1 MRIIFF
7 INILLYKQKTISNRM
22 KKFTSLILMLMLVF
36 SGSISAQTFITSL
49 DQLNS
54 NHAYYLKCARGYAYS
69 AANHGQ
75 LVASAKDAT
84 PNGDDYKFVIYK
96 DADNYY
102 LYNLGAGFFCKK
114 NGDNVGF
121 SVNKL
126 ENVTFE
132 KGADATY
139 PWTIFINSEGN
150 KKRFNNNG
158 KNDLL
163 VNYDKE
169 ADAGNQWQIIDA
181 GETEIT
187 ELPKIVTDIA
197 TLSSSKK
204 YVLTTIRG
212 ALYGNGNGKE
222 MSVSGTNPFV
232 NDNYCFTPCKDNDGK
247 YYLYNVGG
255 NSFVRKS
262 DNTAKLELGLEQ
274 AEITFGV
281 ATGNASYP
289 HTISVDGKFINHS
302 QTWVCT
308 DYQTQDNGNCWMIIE
323 VGTADE
329 TAVGNRFVEAKTAL
343 LNHVKSIANTC
354 LQSNA
359 DYTGNDALQSA
370 INSNVYESTDSYAQV
385 LVKKDALKNAII
397 AYNVD
402 APAKTLSDLDGLP
415 GTDYNDKTDNNAYR
429 YKWNS
434 ETLSFPTPVKK
445 LRFKVLET
453 NKKGARNGHQFF
465 SIGEFRVLDASGKE
479 VSLSAEN
486 FVTNAQES
494 TEGLLKNICDK
505 KTSTFF
511 HSTWSADTYE
521 DHFIQIELPE
531 EMFQL
536 KLSFDSRNGNNVPTL
551 VVLSGVTTA
560 NEQAELKA
568 QIDAAAETQKLYET
582 YKNGNLIGNG
592 LNQTTSF
599 TTFAPV
605 YAKANEINTKG
616 ETATSAEITS
626 ARLALLNACSTFAF
640 SLNKPANG
648 TFIRIHSSAASQ
660 AAMPYLSS
668 ETSTANANRA
678 AYLVGKEGENEAK
691 TIFFYNGNKLLAYET
706 GYYLENISNF
716 AGYKGITNGTSIQFS
731 EAENRAAGCYNVKFN
746 GNRFLYTKVS
756 DSNYFTDAGGSAP
769 NDGYNF
775 QMEYVESLP
784 LSVGAAGYATLIA
797 PVALEIPTGVEVY
810 TAAFEDGKAK
820 LTSISDVIPANVGV
834 VVKAAQGTYNFKIT
848 TTENVAPS
856 ALNGVPNTA
865 NVASESAAFILA
877 NGKHGVG
884 FYKLSSANRTIHGFR
899 AFYTAPAEAQAVS
912 AFLLEDNVTGIEE
925 IETSADKTPIYDL
938 SGRRVAKAEKGVYI
952 QNGRKIFVK

>member
-1 MRIIFF
+1 
-7 INILLYKQKTISNRM
+7 M

-36 SGSISAQTFITSL
+36 SGSISAQTLITAL
-49 DQLNS
+49 DQLS
-54 NHAYYLKCARGYAYS
+54 NHHAYYLKCARGYAYS
-69 AANHGQ
+69 APNHGQ

-114 NGDNVGF
+114 NDKYVDF
-121 SVNKL
+121 SVDKL

-139 PWTIFINSEGN
+139 PWTIFINSGGN
-150 KKRFNNNG
+150 KNRFNHNNQ
-158 KNDLL
+158 NDLL
-163 VNYDKE
+163 VNYEKVDE
-169 ADAGNQWQIIDA
+169 GNQWQIIDA
-181 GETEIT
+181 GETGIT
-187 ELPKIVTDIA
+187 DLPKIVTDIA

-204 YVLTTIRG
+204 YVLTTKRG
-212 ALYGNGNGKE
+212 PLYGTGNGNV
-222 MSVSGTNPFV
+222 MSVSDPNPFV
-232 NDNYCFTPCKDNDGK
+232 NDNYCFTPYKDNDGK
-247 YYLYNVGG
+247 CYLYNVGG

-262 DNTAKLELGLEQ
+262 DNTAKLELRLKK
-274 AEITFGV
+274 AEITFGA

-289 HTISVDGKFINHS
+289 YTISVDGNFINHS
-302 QTWVCT
+302 HTWVAT
-308 DYQTQDNGNCWMIIE
+308 NYQTQDDGNRWMIVE
-323 VGTADE
+323 VGAADE
-329 TAVGNRFVEAKTAL
+329 TAVSKCYDEAL
-343 LNHVKSIANTC
+343 LNDIRDIANTC
-354 LQSNA
+354 LQNNA
-359 DYTGNDALQSA
+359 DYEGNANLQSS
-370 INSNVYESTDSYAQV
+370 IDLNVYESTDDHVQA
-385 LVKKDALKNAII
+385 LAKMDALKNAII
-397 AYNVD
+397 AYNVK
-402 APAKTLSDLDGLP
+402 APVKYLSSFEGLP
-415 GTDYNDKTDNNAYR
+415 GTGYNDETDNNAYR
-429 YKWNS
+429 YQWNS

-453 NKKGARNGHQFF
+453 NTKDGKNGHQFF

-479 VSLSAEN
+479 VSLNAEN
-486 FVTNAQES
+486 FVTNAQEN
-494 TEGLLKNICDK
+494 TEGELSNICDK

-531 EMFQL
+531 EMSQL
-536 KLSFDSRNGNNVPTL
+536 KLSFDSRIGRNVPTL

-560 NEQAELKA
+560 SEQAELKA
-568 QIDAAAETQKLYET
+568 LIDEALSSSIYVS
-582 YKNGNLIGNG
+582 YKNANLIGSG

-599 TTFAPV
+599 TAFTKAGEV
-605 YAKANEINTKG
+605 YAKG
-616 ETATSAEITS
+616 EAATSAEIAS
-626 ARLALLNACSTFAF
+626 ARFALLNARNAAVV
-640 SLNKPANG
+640 LNKPANG
-648 TFIRIHSSAASQ
+648 KFIRIYSSAASQ

-668 ETSTANANRA
+668 EASTVDANRA

-691 TIFFYNGNKLLAYET
+691 TIFFYNDNKLLAYET

-731 EAENRAAGCYNVKFN
+731 EAANSAAGCYNVKFN
-746 GNRFLYTKVS
+746 GNRFLHTNVS
-756 DSNYFTDAGGSAP
+756 GSNYYTDAGGSAP
-769 NDGYNF
+769 NDGFNF

-797 PVALEIPTGVEVY
+797 PVALEIPAGVEVY

-848 TTENVAPS
+848 TTENVATS

-925 IETSADKTPIYDL
+925 IETSADKAPIYDL

>member
-1 MRIIFF
+1 
-7 INILLYKQKTISNRM
+7 M

-36 SGSISAQTFITSL
+36 SGSISAQTLITSL
-49 DQLNS
+49 DQLS
-54 NHAYYLKCARGYAYS
+54 NHHAYYLKCARGYAYS

-75 LVASAKDAT
+75 LVASAKDAK

-132 KGADATY
+132 QGADATY
-139 PWTIFINSEGN
+139 PWTIFINSGGN
-150 KKRFNNNG
+150 KKRFNHNNQG
-158 KNDLL
+158 GLA
-163 VNYDKE
+163 VNYE
-169 ADAGNQWQIIDA
+169 TVDAGNQWQIIDA
-181 GETEIT
+181 GETNYEFRKT
-187 ELPKIVTDIA
+187 QIVEDIA

-204 YVLTTIRG
+204 YILTTIRG
-212 ALYGNGNGKE
+212 ALYGNENG
-222 MSVSGTNPFV
+222 MGVVRGDFVSDDCF
-232 NDNYCFTPCKDNDGK
+232 FTPYWDFDGK
-247 YYLYNVGG
+247 CYLYNASG

-262 DNTAKLELGLEQ
+262 DNAAKLELGLEQ
-274 AEITFGV
+274 AEITFG
-281 ATGNASYP
+281 ATGNANYP

-308 DYQTQDNGNCWMIIE
+308 DYQTQDDGNCWMIVE

-354 LQSNA
+354 LQSNV

-370 INSNVYESTDSYAQV
+370 INSNVYENTDSYAQV
-385 LVKKDALKNAII
+385 LVKKDALKNAVI

-402 APAKTLSDLDGLP
+402 APAKTLSDFDGLP
-415 GTDYNDKTDNNAYR
+415 GTGYNDETDNNVNR
-429 YKWNS
+429 YQWNS

-453 NKKGARNGHQFF
+453 NTKAGNNGHQFF

-479 VSLSAEN
+479 VLLNAEN

-494 TEGLLKNICDK
+494 REGLLENICDK

-531 EMFQL
+531 EMSQL

-568 QIDAAAETQKLYET
+568 LIDEALSSSIYVN
-582 YKNGNLIGNG
+582 YKNANLIGSG

-599 TTFAPV
+599 TAFTKAGEV
-605 YAKANEINTKG
+605 YAKG
-616 ETATSAEITS
+616 EAATSAEIAS
-626 ARLALLNACSTFAF
+626 ARFALLNARNAAVV
-640 SLNKPANG
+640 LNKPANG
-648 TFIRIHSSAASQ
+648 TFIRIYSSAASQ

-668 ETSTANANRA
+668 EASTVDANRA

-691 TIFFYNGNKLLAYET
+691 TIFFYNDNKLLAYET
-706 GYYLENISNF
+706 GYYLENNDNF

-731 EAENRAAGCYNVKFN
+731 EAANSAAGCYNVKFN
-746 GNRFLYTKVS
+746 DNRFLYTKAS
-756 DSNYFTDAGGSAP
+756 GSNYYTDAGGSAP
-769 NDGYNF
+769 NDGFNF

-797 PVALEIPTGVEVY
+797 PVALEIPADVEVY

-834 VVKAAQGTYNFKIT
+834 VVKAAQGTYNFNIT
-848 TTENVAPS
+848 TTENVATS
-856 ALNGVPNTA
+856 ALNGVPNTE

-925 IETSADKTPIYDL
+925 IETSADKAPIYDL

>member
-1 MRIIFF
+1 
-7 INILLYKQKTISNRM
+7 M

-36 SGSISAQTFITSL
+36 SGSISAQTLITSL
-49 DQLNS
+49 DQLS
-54 NHAYYLKCARGYAYS
+54 NHHAYYLKCARGYAYS

-75 LVASAKDAT
+75 LVASAKDAK

-132 KGADATY
+132 QGADATY
-139 PWTIFINSEGN
+139 PWTIFINSGGN
-150 KKRFNNNG
+150 KKRFNHNNQG
-158 KNDLL
+158 GLA
-163 VNYDKE
+163 VNYE
-169 ADAGNQWQIIDA
+169 TVDAGNQWQIIDA
-181 GETEIT
+181 GETGIT

-204 YVLTTIRG
+204 YILTTIRG
-212 ALYGNGNGKE
+212 ALYGNGNGNE
-222 MSVSGTNPFV
+222 MKVSGTNPFV
-232 NDNYCFTPCKDNDGK
+232 NDNYCFTPYKDNDGK

-255 NSFVRKS
+255 NSFLRKS

-274 AEITFGV
+274 AEITFGA
-281 ATGNASYP
+281 ATGKVDDIANYP

-302 QTWVCT
+302 SGWVNT
-308 DYQTQDNGNCWMIIE
+308 NYQTQDAGNRWMIVE
-323 VGTADE
+323 VGNADE

-343 LNHVKSIANTC
+343 LNRAKSIANTC
-354 LQSNA
+354 MQNNA
-359 DYTGNDALQSA
+359 DYEGNAALQSA
-370 INSNVYESTDSYAQV
+370 VTSIVYESTDCYAQV
-385 LVKKDALKNAII
+385 LAKIENLKKAVV
-397 AYNVD
+397 AYNVK
-402 APAKTLSDLDGLP
+402 APVKYLSDLDGLP
-415 GTDYNDKTDNNAYR
+415 GTGYNDETDKNAYR

-453 NKKGARNGHQFF
+453 NTKGASNGHQFF
-465 SIGEFRVLDASGKE
+465 TFGEFRVLDASGKE

-494 TEGLLKNICDK
+494 KEGPLKDICDK

-531 EMFQL
+531 EMSQL

-599 TTFAPV
+599 TTFAPA

-668 ETSTANANRA
+668 ETSTAKPNRA
-678 AYLVGKEGENEAK
+678 AYLVGKDGENEAK
-691 TIFFYNGNKLLAYET
+691 TIFFYNDNKLLAYET

-716 AGYKGITNGTSIQFS
+716 AGYKGITAGTNIEFS
-731 EAENRAAGCYNVKFN
+731 EAKNGAAGCYNVKFN
-746 GNRFLYTKVS
+746 GKRFLYTQVS
-756 DSNYFTDAGGSAP
+756 GSNYFTDAGGSAP
-769 NDGYNF
+769 IDGYNF

-797 PVALEIPTGVEVY
+797 PIALDIPADVEVY

-848 TTENVAPS
+848 TTENVATS
-856 ALNGVPNTA
+856 ALNGVPNTE

-925 IETSADKTPIYDL
+925 IETSADKAPIYDL

>member
-1 MRIIFF
+1 
-7 INILLYKQKTISNRM
+7 M

-36 SGSISAQTFITSL
+36 SGSISAQTLITSL
-49 DQLNS
+49 DQLS
-54 NHAYYLKCARGYAYS
+54 NHHAYYLKCARGYAYS

-75 LVASAKDAT
+75 LVASAKDAK

-132 KGADATY
+132 QGADATY
-139 PWTIFINSEGN
+139 PWTIFINSGGN
-150 KKRFNNNG
+150 KKRFNHNNQG
-158 KNDLL
+158 GLA
-163 VNYDKE
+163 VNYE
-169 ADAGNQWQIIDA
+169 TVDAGNQWQIIDA
-181 GETEIT
+181 GETNYEFRKT
-187 ELPKIVTDIA
+187 QIVEDIA

-204 YVLTTIRG
+204 YILTTIRG
-212 ALYGNGNGKE
+212 ALYGNENG
-222 MSVSGTNPFV
+222 MGVVRGDFVSDDCF
-232 NDNYCFTPCKDNDGK
+232 FTPYWDFDGK
-247 YYLYNVGG
+247 CYLYNASG

-274 AEITFGV
+274 AEITFG
-281 ATGNASYP
+281 ATGNANYP

-308 DYQTQDNGNCWMIIE
+308 DYQTQDDGNRWMIVE

-354 LQSNA
+354 LQSNV

-370 INSNVYESTDSYAQV
+370 INSNVYENTDSYAQV
-385 LVKKDALKNAII
+385 LVKKDALKNAVI

-402 APAKTLSDLDGLP
+402 APAKTLSDFDGLP
-415 GTDYNDKTDNNAYR
+415 GTGYNDKTDNNAYR

-453 NKKGARNGHQFF
+453 NTKGASNGHQFF
-465 SIGEFRVLDASGKE
+465 TFGEFRVLDASGNE

-486 FVTNAQES
+486 FVTNAQENK
-494 TEGLLKNICDK
+494 EGALSNICDK

-511 HSTWSADTYE
+511 HSTWSAKTYE

-531 EMFQL
+531 EMSQL

-560 NEQAELKA
+560 SEQAELKA
-568 QIDAAAETQKLYET
+568 LIDEALSSPIYVS
-582 YKNGNLIGNG
+582 YKNANLIGSG

-599 TTFAPV
+599 TAFAKAGEV
-605 YAKANEINTKG
+605 YAKG
-616 ETATSAEITS
+616 EAATSAEIAS
-626 ARLALLNACSTFAF
+626 ARFALLNARNAAVV
-640 SLNKPANG
+640 LNKPANG

-668 ETSTANANRA
+668 EASTVKPNRA

-706 GYYLENISNF
+706 GYYLENISDF
-716 AGYKGITNGTSIQFS
+716 AGYKGITTGTSIQFS
-731 EAENRAAGCYNVKFN
+731 EAANSAAGCYNVKFN
-746 GNRFLYTKVS
+746 GNRFLYTQVS
-756 DSNYFTDAGGSAP
+756 GSNYYTDAGGSAP
-769 NDGYNF
+769 NDGFNF

-797 PVALEIPTGVEVY
+797 PVALEIPADVEVY

-834 VVKAAQGTYNFKIT
+834 VVKAAQGTYNFNIT
-848 TTENVAPS
+848 TKENVATS
-856 ALNGVPNTA
+856 ALSGVSNTA

-925 IETSADKTPIYDL
+925 IETSADKAPIYDL

>member
-1 MRIIFF
+1 
-7 INILLYKQKTISNRM
+7 M

-36 SGSISAQTFITSL
+36 SGSISAQTLITSL
-49 DQLNS
+49 DQLSN

-75 LVASAKDAT
+75 LVASAKDAK

-121 SVNKL
+121 SVDKL

-132 KGADATY
+132 KGANATF
-139 PWTIFINSEGN
+139 PWTIFINSGGN
-150 KKRFNNNG
+150 KKRFNHNNQG
-158 KNDLL
+158 GLA
-163 VNYDKE
+163 VNYETVD
-169 ADAGNQWQIIDA
+169 DGNQWQIIDV
-181 GETEIT
+181 GETNYEFRKT
-187 ELPKIVTDIA
+187 QIVEDIA

-204 YVLTTIRG
+204 YILTTSRG
-212 ALYGNGNGKE
+212 ALYGNEKGMGVVNGDF
-222 MSVSGTNPFV
+222 VSDDCF
-232 NDNYCFTPCKDNDGK
+232 FTPYWDFDGK
-247 YYLYNVGG
+247 CYLYNASG
-255 NSFVRKS
+255 NSFLRKS
-262 DNTAKLELGLEQ
+262 GNTAKLELGLEQ
-274 AEITFGV
+274 AEITFDV
-281 ATGNASYP
+281 STGNASYP

-308 DYQTQDNGNCWMIIE
+308 DYQTQDDGNRWMIIE
-323 VGTADE
+323 VGAADE

-354 LQSNA
+354 LQSNV
-359 DYTGNDALQSA
+359 DYAGNATLQSA
-370 INSNVYESTDSYAQV
+370 VTSNAYESTDNYAQV
-385 LVKKDALKNAII
+385 LVKKDALKNAVI

-415 GTDYNDKTDNNAYR
+415 GTGYNDKTDNNAYR
-429 YKWNS
+429 YKWDS

-445 LRFKVLET
+445 LSFKVLET
-453 NKKGARNGHQFF
+453 NTKKARNGHQFF

-479 VSLSAEN
+479 VSLNAEN

-494 TEGLLKNICDK
+494 TEGSLENICDK

-531 EMFQL
+531 EMSQL

-551 VVLSGVTTA
+551 VVLSNVTTA
-560 NEQAELKA
+560 SEQAELKA

-582 YKNGNLIGNG
+582 YKNGNLIGSG

-599 TTFAPV
+599 TTFAPA

-626 ARLALLNACSTFAF
+626 ARLALLNACNTFAF
-640 SLNKPANG
+640 TLNKPTNG
-648 TFIRIHSSAASQ
+648 TFIRIYSSAASQ

-668 ETSTANANRA
+668 ETSTVNANRA
-678 AYLVGKEGENEAK
+678 AYLVGKDGENEAK

-731 EAENRAAGCYNVKFN
+731 EAANSAAGCYNVKFN
-746 GNRFLYTKVS
+746 GNRFLYTQVS
-756 DSNYFTDAGGSAP
+756 GSNYYTDAGGSAP
-769 NDGYNF
+769 NDGFNF

-797 PVALEIPTGVEVY
+797 PVALEIPADVEVY

-834 VVKAAQGTYNFKIT
+834 VVKAAKGTYNFNIT
-848 TTENVAPS
+848 TTENVATS
-856 ALNGVPNTA
+856 ALSGVPNTA

-925 IETSADKTPIYDL
+925 IETSADKAPIYDL

>member
-54 NHAYYLKCARGYAYS
+54 NHAYYLRCARGYAYS
-69 AANHGQ
+69 ADNHGQ
-75 LVASAKDAT
+75 LKASDKDAT

-114 NGDNVGF
+114 NDKYVGF
-121 SVNKL
+121 SVDKL

-139 PWTIFINSEGN
+139 PWTIFINSGGN
-150 KKRFNNNG
+150 KNRFNHNDQNG
-158 KNDLL
+158 LL
-163 VNYDKE
+163 VNYEKVDE
-169 ADAGNQWQIIDA
+169 GNQWQIIDA
-181 GETEIT
+181 GETGIT

-204 YVLTTIRG
+204 YVLTTKRG
-212 ALYGNGNGKE
+212 PLYGNGNGNR

-232 NDNYCFTPCKDNDGK
+232 NDNYCFTPYKDNDGK
-247 YYLYNVGG
+247 CYLYNVGG

-262 DNTAKLELGLEQ
+262 DNTAKLELRLKK
-274 AEITFGV
+274 AEITFGA
-281 ATGNASYP
+281 ATGNPSYP
-289 HTISVDGKFINHS
+289 HTISVDGNFINHS
-302 QTWVCT
+302 HTWVAT
-308 DYQTQDNGNCWMIIE
+308 NYQNQDDGNRWMIVE
-323 VGTADE
+323 VGAADE
-329 TAVGNRFVEAKTAL
+329 TAVSKCYDEAL
-343 LNHVKSIANTC
+343 LNDIRDIANTC
-354 LQSNA
+354 LQNNA
-359 DYTGNDALQSA
+359 DYEGNANLQSA
-370 INSNVYESTDSYAQV
+370 INLNVYESTDDHAQV
-385 LVKKDALKNAII
+385 LAKMDALKNAII
-397 AYNVD
+397 AYNVK
-402 APAKTLSDLDGLP
+402 APVKYLSGFEGLP
-415 GTDYNDKTDNNAYR
+415 GKTDNDAKR

-434 ETLSFPTPVKK
+434 ETLKFSTPVKK

-453 NKKGARNGHQFF
+453 NTKDAKNGHQFF

-479 VSLSAEN
+479 VSLNAEN
-486 FVTNAQES
+486 FVTNAQEN
-494 TEGLLKNICDK
+494 TEGELSNICDK

-511 HSTWSADTYE
+511 HSTWSANTYE

-531 EMFQL
+531 EMSEL
-536 KLSFDSRNGNNVPTL
+536 KLSFDSRNERNIPTL

-568 QIDAAAETQKLYET
+568 LIDEALSSSIYVN
-582 YKNGNLIGNG
+582 YKNANLIGSG

-599 TTFAPV
+599 TAFTKAGEV
-605 YAKANEINTKG
+605 YAKG
-616 ETATSAEITS
+616 EAATSAEIAS
-626 ARLALLNACSTFAF
+626 ARFALLNARNAAVV
-640 SLNKPANG
+640 LNKPANG
-648 TFIRIHSSAASQ
+648 TFIRIYSSAASQ

-668 ETSTANANRA
+668 EASTVDANRA

-691 TIFFYNGNKLLAYET
+691 TIFFYNDNKLLAYET

-731 EAENRAAGCYNVKFN
+731 EAANSAAGCYNVKFN
-746 GNRFLYTKVS
+746 GNRFLHTNVS
-756 DSNYFTDAGGSAP
+756 GSNYYTDAGGSAP
-769 NDGYNF
+769 NDGFNF

-797 PVALEIPTGVEVY
+797 PVALEIPAGVEVY
-810 TAAFEDGKAK
+810 TATFEDGKAK

-834 VVKAAQGTYNFKIT
+834 VVKAAQGTYNFNIT
-848 TTENVAPS
+848 TTENVATS
-856 ALNGVPNTA
+856 ALSGVPNTA

-925 IETSADKTPIYDL
+925 IETSADKAPIYDL

>member
-1 MRIIFF
+1 
-7 INILLYKQKTISNRM
+7 M

-36 SGSISAQTFITSL
+36 SGSISAQTLITSL
-49 DQLNS
+49 DQLS
-54 NHAYYLKCARGYAYS
+54 KHHAYYLKCARGYAYS

-75 LVASAKDAT
+75 LMASDKDAT

-114 NGDNVGF
+114 NGNNVGF
-121 SVNKL
+121 SVDKL

-139 PWTIFINSEGN
+139 PWTIFINSGGN
-150 KKRFNNNG
+150 KNRFNNNG
-158 KNDLL
+158 QNDLL

-181 GETEIT
+181 GETGIT

-204 YVLTTIRG
+204 YILTTIRG
-212 ALYGNGNGKE
+212 ALYGNGNGNE
-222 MSVSGTNPFV
+222 MKVSGTNPFV
-232 NDNYCFTPCKDNDGK
+232 NDNYCFTPYKDNDGK

-255 NSFVRKS
+255 NSFLRKS

-274 AEITFGV
+274 AEITFGA
-281 ATGNASYP
+281 ATGKVDDIANYP

-302 QTWVCT
+302 SGWVNT
-308 DYQTQDNGNCWMIIE
+308 NYQTQDAGNRWMIVE
-323 VGTADE
+323 VGNADE

-343 LNHVKSIANTC
+343 LNRAKSIANTC
-354 LQSNA
+354 MQNNA
-359 DYTGNDALQSA
+359 DYEGNAALQSA
-370 INSNVYESTDSYAQV
+370 VTSIVYESTDCYAQV
-385 LVKKDALKNAII
+385 LAKIENLKKAVV
-397 AYNVD
+397 AYNVK
-402 APAKTLSDLDGLP
+402 APVKYLSDLDGLP
-415 GTDYNDKTDNNAYR
+415 GTGYNDETDVDKNGNKAYR

-453 NKKGARNGHQFF
+453 NTKGASNGHQFF
-465 SIGEFRVLDASGKE
+465 SIGEFRVLDASGNE

-494 TEGLLKNICDK
+494 TEGALSNICDK

-511 HSTWSADTYE
+511 HSTWSAKTYE

-531 EMFQL
+531 EMSQL

-582 YKNGNLIGNG
+582 YENGNLIGNG

-599 TTFAPV
+599 TTFAPAYAKADEV
-605 YAKANEINTKG
+605 YAKG
-616 ETATSAEITS
+616 EAATSAEITS
-626 ARLALLNACSTFAF
+626 ARSELLKACSTFAF

-668 ETSTANANRA
+668 ETSTVNANRA
-678 AYLVGKEGENEAK
+678 AYLVGKDGENEAK

-706 GYYLENISNF
+706 GYYLENNDNF

-731 EAENRAAGCYNVKFN
+731 EASNRAAGCYNVKFN
-746 GNRFLYTKVS
+746 GNRFLHTNVS
-756 DSNYFTDAGGSAP
+756 GSNYYTDAGGSAP
-769 NDGYNF
+769 NDGFNF
-775 QMEYVESLP
+775 QMEYVKSLP

-797 PVALEIPTGVEVY
+797 PVALEIPAGVEVY

-834 VVKAAQGTYNFKIT
+834 VVKAAQGTYNFNIT
-848 TTENVAPS
+848 TKENVATS
-856 ALNGVPNTA
+856 ALSGMPNTE

-899 AFYTAPAEAQAVS
+899 AFYAAPAEAQAVS
-912 AFLLEDNVTGIEE
+912 AFLLEENVTGIEE
-925 IETSADKTPIYDL
+925 IETSADKAPIYDL

>member
-1 MRIIFF
+1 
-7 INILLYKQKTISNRM
+7 M

-36 SGSISAQTFITSL
+36 SGSISAQTLITSL
-49 DQLNS
+49 DQLS
-54 NHAYYLKCARGYAYS
+54 NHHAYYLRCARGYAYS

-75 LVASAKDAT
+75 LVASDKNET

-114 NGDNVGF
+114 NDKYVGF
-121 SVNKL
+121 SVDKL

-132 KGADATY
+132 KGANATY
-139 PWTIFINSEGN
+139 PWTIFINSGGN
-150 KKRFNNNG
+150 KNRFNHNNNG
-158 KNDLL
+158 GIL
-163 VNYDKE
+163 VNWEDV
-169 ADAGNQWQIIDA
+169 DAGNQWQIIDA
-181 GETEIT
+181 GETGIT

-204 YVLTTIRG
+204 YILTTIRG
-212 ALYGNGNGKE
+212 ALYGNGNGNG

-232 NDNYCFTPCKDNDGK
+232 NDNYCFTPYKDNDGK
-247 YYLYNVGG
+247 CYLYNVGG

-281 ATGNASYP
+281 ATGSANYP

-302 QTWVCT
+302 SGRVNTN
-308 DYQTQDNGNCWMIIE
+308 YQEQDDGNRWMIVE
-323 VGTADE
+323 AGTADE

-354 LQSNA
+354 LQSNV
-359 DYTGNDALQSA
+359 DYTGNATLQSA
-370 INSNVYESTDSYAQV
+370 VTSNAYESTDSYAQV
-385 LVKKDALKNAII
+385 LVKKDALKNAVI

-402 APAKTLSDLDGLP
+402 APAKTLSGLDGLP
-415 GTDYNDKTDNNAYR
+415 GTAYNDETDKNAKR

-453 NKKGARNGHQFF
+453 NTKGASNGHQFF
-465 SIGEFRVLDASGKE
+465 TFGEFRVLDASGHE
-479 VSLSAEN
+479 VSLGAEN

-494 TEGLLKNICDK
+494 REGMLENICDK

-531 EMFQL
+531 EMSQL
-536 KLSFDSRNGNNVPTL
+536 KLSFDSRNSNNVPTL
-551 VVLSGVTTA
+551 VVLSNVTTA

-568 QIDAAAETQKLYET
+568 QIDAAAETQTLYAT

-599 TTFAPV
+599 TTFAPAYAKADEV
-605 YAKANEINTKG
+605 YAKG
-616 ETATSAEITS
+616 EAATSAEITS
-626 ARLALLNACSTFAF
+626 ARSELLKACSTFAF

-668 ETSTANANRA
+668 ETSMAKPNRA
-678 AYLVGKEGENEAK
+678 AYLVGKDGENEAK

-716 AGYKGITNGTSIQFS
+716 AGYKGITTGTSIQFS

-746 GNRFLYTKVS
+746 GNRFLYTQVS
-756 DSNYFTDAGGSAP
+756 GSNYYTDAGGSAP

-797 PVALEIPTGVEVY
+797 PVALEIPAGVEVY

-848 TTENVAPS
+848 TTENVATS

-925 IETSADKTPIYDL
+925 IETSADKAPIYDL

>member
-1 MRIIFF
+1 
-7 INILLYKQKTISNRM
+7 M

-36 SGSISAQTFITSL
+36 SGSISAQTLITSL
-49 DQLNS
+49 DQLSN

-75 LVASAKDAT
+75 LVASAKDAK

-121 SVNKL
+121 SVDKL

-132 KGADATY
+132 KGANATF
-139 PWTIFINSEGN
+139 PWTIFINSGGN
-150 KKRFNNNG
+150 KKRFNHNNQG
-158 KNDLL
+158 GLA
-163 VNYDKE
+163 VNYETVD
-169 ADAGNQWQIIDA
+169 DGNQWQIIDV
-181 GETEIT
+181 GETNYEFRKT
-187 ELPKIVTDIA
+187 QIVEDIA

-204 YVLTTIRG
+204 YILTTSRG
-212 ALYGNGNGKE
+212 ALYGNEKGMGVVNGDF
-222 MSVSGTNPFV
+222 VSDDCF
-232 NDNYCFTPCKDNDGK
+232 FTPYWDFDGK
-247 YYLYNVGG
+247 CYLYNASG
-255 NSFVRKS
+255 NSFLRKS
-262 DNTAKLELGLEQ
+262 GNTAKLELGLEQ
-274 AEITFGV
+274 AEITFDV
-281 ATGNASYP
+281 STGNASYP

-308 DYQTQDNGNCWMIIE
+308 DYQTQDDGNRWMIIE
-323 VGTADE
+323 VGAADE

-354 LQSNA
+354 LQSNV
-359 DYTGNDALQSA
+359 DYAGNATLQSA
-370 INSNVYESTDSYAQV
+370 VTSNAYESTDNYAQV
-385 LVKKDALKNAII
+385 LVKKDALKNAVI

-415 GTDYNDKTDNNAYR
+415 GTGYNDKTDNNAYR

-453 NKKGARNGHQFF
+453 NTKKARNGHQFF

-479 VSLSAEN
+479 VSLNAEN

-494 TEGLLKNICDK
+494 TEGSLENICDK

-531 EMFQL
+531 EMSQL

-551 VVLSGVTTA
+551 VVLSNVTTA

-582 YKNGNLIGNG
+582 YKNGNLIGSG

-599 TTFAPV
+599 TTFAPA

-626 ARLALLNACSTFAF
+626 ARLALLNACNTFAF
-640 SLNKPANG
+640 TLNKPTNG
-648 TFIRIHSSAASQ
+648 TFIRIYSSAASQ

-668 ETSTANANRA
+668 ETSTVNANRA
-678 AYLVGKEGENEAK
+678 AYLVGKDGENEAK

-731 EAENRAAGCYNVKFN
+731 EAANSAAGCYNVKFN
-746 GNRFLYTKVS
+746 GNRFLYTQVS
-756 DSNYFTDAGGSAP
+756 GSNYYTDAGGSAP
-769 NDGYNF
+769 NDGFNF

-797 PVALEIPTGVEVY
+797 PVALEIPAGVEVY
-810 TAAFEDGKAK
+810 TAAFEGGKAK

-834 VVKAAQGTYNFKIT
+834 VVKAAQGTYNFNIT
-848 TTENVAPS
+848 TTENVATS

-925 IETSADKTPIYDL
+925 IETSADKAPIYDL

>member
-54 NHAYYLKCARGYAYS
+54 NHAYYLRCARGYAYS

-139 PWTIFINSEGN
+139 PWTIFINLGGN

-212 ALYGNGNGKE
+212 ALYGNGNGNG

-232 NDNYCFTPCKDNDGK
+232 NDNYCFTPYKDNDGK
-247 YYLYNVGG
+247 CYLYNVGG
-255 NSFVRKS
+255 NSFVSKS
-262 DNTAKLELGLEQ
+262 NNTAKLELRLKK
-274 AEITFGV
+274 AEITFGP

-289 HTISVDGKFINHS
+289 HTISVDGNYINHS
-302 QTWVCT
+302 SGWVNT
-308 DYQTQDNGNCWMIIE
+308 NYQIQDNGNRWMIVE
-323 VGTADE
+323 VGAADE
-329 TAVGNRFVEAKTAL
+329 TAVSKCYDEAL
-343 LNHVKSIANTC
+343 LNDIRDIANTC
-354 LQSNA
+354 LQNNA
-359 DYTGNDALQSA
+359 DYEGNANLQSA
-370 INSNVYESTDSYAQV
+370 IDLNVYESTDDHAQR
-385 LVKKDALKNAII
+385 LAKMDALKEAII
-397 AYNVD
+397 AYNVE
-402 APAKTLSDLDGLP
+402 APVKYLSSCEGLP
-415 GTDYNDKTDNNAYR
+415 GTGYNDETDNGAKR
-429 YKWNS
+429 YNWNS
-434 ETLSFPTPVKK
+434 ETLKFSTPVKK

-453 NKKGARNGHQFF
+453 NTKAGNNGHQFF
-465 SIGEFRVLDASGKE
+465 SIGEFRVLDASGHA

-494 TEGLLKNICDK
+494 TEGPLKNICDK

-531 EMFQL
+531 EMSQL
-536 KLSFDSRNGNNVPTL
+536 KLSFDSRNDRNIPTL

-560 NEQAELKA
+560 SEQAELKA

-582 YKNGNLIGNG
+582 YKNGNLIGSG

-599 TTFAPV
+599 TDFAPSYAKADEV
-605 YAKANEINTKG
+605 YAKR

-626 ARLALLNACSTFAF
+626 ARSALLKACSTFAF

-716 AGYKGITNGTSIQFS
+716 AGYKGITTGTSIQFS

-756 DSNYFTDAGGSAP
+756 DSNYFTYAGGSAP

-848 TTENVAPS
+848 TTENVATS

-925 IETSADKTPIYDL
+925 IETSADKAPIYDL

>member
-1 MRIIFF
+1 
-7 INILLYKQKTISNRM
+7 M

-36 SGSISAQTFITSL
+36 SGSISAQTLITSL
-49 DQLNS
+49 DQLS
-54 NHAYYLKCARGYAYS
+54 NHHAYYLRCARGYAYS

-75 LVASAKDAT
+75 LVASDKNET

-121 SVNKL
+121 SVDKL

-132 KGADATY
+132 KGANATF
-139 PWTIFINSEGN
+139 PWTIFINSGGN
-150 KKRFNNNG
+150 KKRFNHNNQG
-158 KNDLL
+158 GLA
-163 VNYDKE
+163 VNYE
-169 ADAGNQWQIIDA
+169 TVDAGNQWQIIDA
-181 GETEIT
+181 GETNYEFRKT
-187 ELPKIVTDIA
+187 QIVEDIA

-204 YVLTTIRG
+204 YILTTIRG
-212 ALYGNGNGKE
+212 ALYGNENG
-222 MSVSGTNPFV
+222 MGVVSGDFV
-232 NDNYCFTPCKDNDGK
+232 SDDCFFTPYWDFDGK
-247 YYLYNVGG
+247 CYLYNASG

-289 HTISVDGKFINHS
+289 HTISIDGKFINHS
-302 QTWVCT
+302 QTLVCT
-308 DYQTQDNGNCWMIIE
+308 NYQTQDNGNRWMIIE

-415 GTDYNDKTDNNAYR
+415 GTGYNDKTDNNAYR

-453 NKKGARNGHQFF
+453 NTKGARNGHQFF

-494 TEGLLKNICDK
+494 TEGPLKNICDK

-531 EMFQL
+531 EMSQL
-536 KLSFDSRNGNNVPTL
+536 KLSFDSRIGNNVPTL

-568 QIDAAAETQKLYET
+568 LIDEALSSPIYVS
-582 YKNGNLIGNG
+582 YKNANLIGNG

-599 TTFAPV
+599 TAFAKAGEV
-605 YAKANEINTKG
+605 YAKG
-616 ETATSAEITS
+616 EAATSAEIAS
-626 ARLALLNACSTFAF
+626 ARFALLNARNAAVV
-640 SLNKPANG
+640 LNKPANG
-648 TFIRIHSSAASQ
+648 TFIRIYSSAASL

-668 ETSTANANRA
+668 ETSTAKPNRA
-678 AYLVGKEGENEAK
+678 AYLVGKDGENEAK
-691 TIFFYNGNKLLAYET
+691 TIFFYNDNKLLAYET

-716 AGYKGITNGTSIQFS
+716 AGYKGITTGTSIQFS
-731 EAENRAAGCYNVKFN
+731 EAKNRAAGCYNVKFN
-746 GNRFLYTKVS
+746 GNRFLYTQVS
-756 DSNYFTDAGGSAP
+756 GSNYFTDAGGSAP

-797 PVALEIPTGVEVY
+797 PVALEIPAGVEVY

-848 TTENVAPS
+848 TTENVATS

-899 AFYTAPAEAQAVS
+899 AYYTAPAEAQAVS

-925 IETSADKTPIYDL
+925 IETSADKAPIYDL

>member
-1 MRIIFF
+1 
-7 INILLYKQKTISNRM
+7 M

-36 SGSISAQTFITSL
+36 SGSISAQTLITSL
-49 DQLNS
+49 DQLS
-54 NHAYYLKCARGYAYS
+54 NHHAYYLKCARGYAYS

-75 LVASAKDAT
+75 LVASAKDAK

-121 SVNKL
+121 SIDKL

-132 KGADATY
+132 QGADATY
-139 PWTIFINSEGN
+139 PWTIFINSGGN
-150 KKRFNNNG
+150 KKRFNHNNQG
-158 KNDLL
+158 GLA
-163 VNYDKE
+163 VNYE
-169 ADAGNQWQIIDA
+169 TVDAGNQWQIIDA
-181 GETEIT
+181 GETNYEFRKT
-187 ELPKIVTDIA
+187 QIVEDIA

-204 YVLTTIRG
+204 YILTTIRG
-212 ALYGNGNGKE
+212 ALYGNENG
-222 MSVSGTNPFV
+222 MGVVRGDFVSDDCF
-232 NDNYCFTPCKDNDGK
+232 FTPYWDFDGK
-247 YYLYNVGG
+247 CYLYNASG

-274 AEITFGV
+274 AEITFG
-281 ATGNASYP
+281 ATGNANYP

-308 DYQTQDNGNCWMIIE
+308 DYQTQDDGNRWMIIE
-323 VGTADE
+323 VGAADE

-343 LNHVKSIANTC
+343 LSHVKSIANTC
-354 LQSNA
+354 LQSNV
-359 DYTGNDALQSA
+359 DYTGNATLQSA
-370 INSNVYESTDSYAQV
+370 VTSNAYESTDSYAQV
-385 LVKKDALKNAII
+385 LVKKDALKNAVI

-415 GTDYNDKTDNNAYR
+415 GAGYNDETDNKAYR

-453 NKKGARNGHQFF
+453 NTKKARNGHQFF

-479 VSLSAEN
+479 VSLNAEN

-494 TEGLLKNICDK
+494 TEGSLENICDK

-531 EMFQL
+531 EMSQL
-536 KLSFDSRNGNNVPTL
+536 KLSFDSRDGNNVPTL

-568 QIDAAAETQKLYET
+568 LIDEALSSPIYVS
-582 YKNGNLIGNG
+582 YKNANLIGSG

-599 TTFAPV
+599 TAFTKAGEV
-605 YAKANEINTKG
+605 YAKG
-616 ETATSAEITS
+616 EAATSAEIVS
-626 ARLALLNACSTFAF
+626 ARFALLNARNAAVV
-640 SLNKPANG
+640 LNKPANG
-648 TFIRIHSSAASQ
+648 TFIRIYSSAASQ

-668 ETSTANANRA
+668 EASTVDANRA

-731 EAENRAAGCYNVKFN
+731 EAANSAAGCYNVKFN
-746 GNRFLYTKVS
+746 DNRFLYTKAS
-756 DSNYFTDAGGSAP
+756 GSNYYTDAGGSAP
-769 NDGYNF
+769 NDGFNF
-775 QMEYVESLP
+775 QMEYVKSLP

-797 PVALEIPTGVEVY
+797 PVALEIPAGVEVY

-834 VVKAAQGTYNFKIT
+834 VVKAAQGTYNFNIT
-848 TTENVAPS
+848 TTENVVTS
-856 ALNGVPNTA
+856 ALSGMPNTA

-877 NGKHGVG
+877 NGKHGIG

-899 AFYTAPAEAQAVS
+899 AFYTAPSEVQAVS

-925 IETSADKTPIYDL
+925 IETSADKAPIYDL

>member
-1 MRIIFF
+1 
-7 INILLYKQKTISNRM
+7 M

-36 SGSISAQTFITSL
+36 SGSISAQTLITSL
-49 DQLNS
+49 DQLS
-54 NHAYYLKCARGYAYS
+54 NHHAYYLKCARGYAYS

-121 SVNKL
+121 SVDKL

-139 PWTIFINSEGN
+139 PWTIFINSGGN

-158 KNDLL
+158 QNDLL

-181 GETEIT
+181 GETGIT

-212 ALYGNGNGKE
+212 ALYGNGNGNE
-222 MSVSGTNPFV
+222 MKVSGTNPFV
-232 NDNYCFTPCKDNDGK
+232 NDNYCFTPYKDNDGK
-247 YYLYNVGG
+247 CYLYNVGG

-274 AEITFGV
+274 AEITFGA
-281 ATGNASYP
+281 ATGNANYP

-302 QTWVCT
+302 SGYLNTN
-308 DYQTQDNGNCWMIIE
+308 YQTQDDGNCWMIVE

-343 LNHVKSIANTC
+343 LNRAKNIANTC
-354 LQSNA
+354 MQNNA
-359 DYTGNDALQSA
+359 DYEGNAALQSA
-370 INSNVYESTDSYAQV
+370 VTSIVYESTDCYAQV
-385 LVKKDALKNAII
+385 LAKIENLKKAVV
-397 AYNVD
+397 AYNVK
-402 APAKTLSDLDGLP
+402 APVKYLSDLDGLP
-415 GTDYNDKTDNNAYR
+415 GTGYNDETDNGAKR
-429 YKWNS
+429 YQWNS

-453 NKKGARNGHQFF
+453 NTKAGNNGHQFF

-479 VSLSAEN
+479 VSLNAEN

-494 TEGLLKNICDK
+494 TEGPLKNICDK

-511 HSTWSADTYE
+511 HSTWSANTYE

-531 EMFQL
+531 EMSQL
-536 KLSFDSRNGNNVPTL
+536 KLSFDSRNDRNVPTL

-560 NEQAELKA
+560 SEQAELKA
-568 QIDAAAETQKLYET
+568 LIDEALSSPIYVS
-582 YKNGNLIGNG
+582 YKNANLIGSG

-599 TTFAPV
+599 TAFAKAEEV
-605 YAKANEINTKG
+605 YAKSEA
-616 ETATSAEITS
+616 ATSAEIAS
-626 ARLALLNACSTFAF
+626 ARFALLNARNAAVV
-640 SLNKPANG
+640 LNKPANG

-668 ETSTANANRA
+668 EASTVDANRA

-691 TIFFYNGNKLLAYET
+691 TIFFYNDNKLLAYET

-731 EAENRAAGCYNVKFN
+731 EAANSAAGCYNVKFN
-746 GNRFLYTKVS
+746 GNRFLHTNVS
-756 DSNYFTDAGGSAP
+756 GSNYYTDAGGSAP
-769 NDGYNF
+769 NDGFNF
-775 QMEYVESLP
+775 QMEYVKSLP

-797 PVALEIPTGVEVY
+797 PVALEIPAGVEVY

-834 VVKAAQGTYNFKIT
+834 VVKAAQGTYNFNIT
-848 TTENVAPS
+848 TTENVATS
-856 ALNGVPNTA
+856 ALSGVPNTA

-899 AFYTAPAEAQAVS
+899 AFYTAQAEAQAVS

-925 IETSADKTPIYDL
+925 IETSADKAPIYDL

>member
-1 MRIIFF
+1 
-7 INILLYKQKTISNRM
+7 M

-36 SGSISAQTFITSL
+36 SGSISAQTLITSL
-49 DQLNS
+49 DQLSN

-75 LVASAKDAT
+75 LVASAKDAK

-121 SVNKL
+121 SVDKL

-132 KGADATY
+132 KGANATF
-139 PWTIFINSEGN
+139 PWTIFINSGGN
-150 KKRFNNNG
+150 KKRFNHNNQG
-158 KNDLL
+158 GLA
-163 VNYDKE
+163 VNYETVD
-169 ADAGNQWQIIDA
+169 DGNQWQIIDV
-181 GETEIT
+181 GETNYEFRKT
-187 ELPKIVTDIA
+187 QIVEDIA

-204 YVLTTIRG
+204 YILTTSRG
-212 ALYGNGNGKE
+212 ALYGNEKGMGVVNGDF
-222 MSVSGTNPFV
+222 VSDDCF
-232 NDNYCFTPCKDNDGK
+232 FTPYWDFDGK
-247 YYLYNVGG
+247 CYLYNASG
-255 NSFVRKS
+255 NSFLRKS
-262 DNTAKLELGLEQ
+262 GNTAKLELGLEQ
-274 AEITFGV
+274 AEITFDV
-281 ATGNASYP
+281 STGNASYP

-308 DYQTQDNGNCWMIIE
+308 DYQTQDDGNRWMIIE
-323 VGTADE
+323 VGAADE

-354 LQSNA
+354 LQSNV
-359 DYTGNDALQSA
+359 DYAGNATLQSA
-370 INSNVYESTDSYAQV
+370 VTSNAYESTDNYAQV
-385 LVKKDALKNAII
+385 LVKKDALKNAVI

-415 GTDYNDKTDNNAYR
+415 GTGYNDKTDNNAYR

-453 NKKGARNGHQFF
+453 NTKKARNGHQFF

-479 VSLSAEN
+479 VSLNAEN

-494 TEGLLKNICDK
+494 TEGSLENICDK

-531 EMFQL
+531 EMSQL

-551 VVLSGVTTA
+551 VVLSNVTTA
-560 NEQAELKA
+560 SEQAELKA

-582 YKNGNLIGNG
+582 YKNGNLIGSG

-599 TTFAPV
+599 TTFAPAYAKADEV
-605 YAKANEINTKG
+605 YAKG
-616 ETATSAEITS
+616 EAATSAEITS
-626 ARLALLNACSTFAF
+626 ARSELLKACSTFAF

-648 TFIRIHSSAASQ
+648 TFIRIYSSAASQ

-668 ETSTANANRA
+668 ETSTVNANRA
-678 AYLVGKEGENEAK
+678 AYLVGKDGENEAK

-731 EAENRAAGCYNVKFN
+731 EAANSAAGCYNVKFN
-746 GNRFLYTKVS
+746 GNRFLYTQVS
-756 DSNYFTDAGGSAP
+756 GSNYYTDAGGSAP
-769 NDGYNF
+769 NDGFNF

-797 PVALEIPTGVEVY
+797 PVALEIPADVEVY
-810 TAAFEDGKAK
+810 TAAFEEGKAK

-834 VVKAAQGTYNFKIT
+834 VVKAAKGTYNFNIT
-848 TTENVAPS
+848 TTENVATS

-925 IETSADKTPIYDL
+925 IETSADKAPIYDL

>member
-1 MRIIFF
+1 
-7 INILLYKQKTISNRM
+7 M

-36 SGSISAQTFITSL
+36 SGSISAQTLITSL
-49 DQLNS
+49 DKLRN

-69 AANHGQ
+69 ADNHGQ
-75 LVASAKDAT
+75 LKASAKDAT

-114 NGDNVGF
+114 NDKYVGF
-121 SVNKL
+121 SVDKL

-132 KGADATY
+132 QGADATY
-139 PWTIFINSEGN
+139 PWTIFINSGGEQ
-150 KKRFNNNG
+150 KRFNHNG
-158 KNDLL
+158 QGDIL
-163 VNYDKE
+163 VNYEKVDE
-169 ADAGNQWQIIDA
+169 GNQWQIIDA
-181 GETEIT
+181 GETGIT

-204 YVLTTIRG
+204 YVLTTKRG
-212 ALYGNGNGKE
+212 PLYGNGNGNR

-232 NDNYCFTPCKDNDGK
+232 NDNYCFTPYKDNDGK
-247 YYLYNVGG
+247 CYLYNVGG

-262 DNTAKLELGLEQ
+262 DNTAKLELRLKK
-274 AEITFGV
+274 AEITFGA

-289 HTISVDGKFINHS
+289 HTISVDGNFINHS
-302 QTWVCT
+302 HTWVAT
-308 DYQTQDNGNCWMIIE
+308 NYQNQDDGNRWMIVE
-323 VGTADE
+323 VGAADE
-329 TAVGNRFVEAKTAL
+329 TAVSKCYDEAL
-343 LNHVKSIANTC
+343 LNDIRDIANTC
-354 LQSNA
+354 LQNNA
-359 DYTGNDALQSA
+359 DYEGNANLQSA
-370 INSNVYESTDSYAQV
+370 IDLNVYESTDDHAQR
-385 LVKKDALKNAII
+385 LAKMDALKEAII
-397 AYNVD
+397 AYNVK
-402 APAKTLSDLDGLP
+402 APVKYLSGFEGLP
-415 GTDYNDKTDNNAYR
+415 GKTDNDAKR

-434 ETLSFPTPVKK
+434 ETLKFSTPVKK

-453 NKKGARNGHQFF
+453 NTKDAKNGHQFF

-494 TEGLLKNICDK
+494 TEGELSNICDK

-511 HSTWSADTYE
+511 HSTWSANTYE

-531 EMFQL
+531 EMSQL

-582 YKNGNLIGNG
+582 YKNGNLIGSG

-599 TTFAPV
+599 TDFASSYAKAGEV
-605 YAKANEINTKG
+605 YAKD

-626 ARLALLNACSTFAF
+626 ARSALLKACSTFAF

-668 ETSTANANRA
+668 EASTVKANRA
-678 AYLVGKEGENEAK
+678 AYLVGKDGENEAK
-691 TIFFYNGNKLLAYET
+691 TIFFYDGSKLLAYET
-706 GYYLENISNF
+706 GCYLENISNF
-716 AGYKGITNGTSIQFS
+716 AGYKGITTGTSIQFS
-731 EAENRAAGCYNVKFN
+731 EAENHAAGCYNVKFN
-746 GNRFLYTKVS
+746 GNRFLHTQVS
-756 DSNYFTDAGGSAP
+756 DSNYFTDAGNSAP
-769 NDGYNF
+769 NDGFNF

-797 PVALEIPTGVEVY
+797 PVALKIPAGVEVY

-834 VVKAAQGTYNFKIT
+834 VVKAAQGTYNFNIT
-848 TTENVAPS
+848 TTENVATS
-856 ALNGVPNTA
+856 ALSGVPNTA

-925 IETSADKTPIYDL
+925 IETSADKAPIYDL

>member
-1 MRIIFF
+1 
-7 INILLYKQKTISNRM
+7 M

-36 SGSISAQTFITSL
+36 SGSISAQTLITSL
-49 DQLNS
+49 DKLSN

-75 LVASAKDAT
+75 LVASAKDAK

-121 SVNKL
+121 SVDKL

-132 KGADATY
+132 KGANATF
-139 PWTIFINSEGN
+139 PWTIFINSGGN
-150 KKRFNNNG
+150 KKRFNHNNQG
-158 KNDLL
+158 GLA
-163 VNYDKE
+163 VNYETVD
-169 ADAGNQWQIIDA
+169 DGNQWQIIDV
-181 GETEIT
+181 GETNYEFRKT
-187 ELPKIVTDIA
+187 QIVEDIA

-204 YVLTTIRG
+204 YILTTSRG
-212 ALYGNGNGKE
+212 ALYGNEKGMGVVNGDF
-222 MSVSGTNPFV
+222 VSDDCF
-232 NDNYCFTPCKDNDGK
+232 FTPYWDFDGK
-247 YYLYNVGG
+247 CYLYNASG
-255 NSFVRKS
+255 NSFLRKS
-262 DNTAKLELGLEQ
+262 GNTAKLELGLEQ
-274 AEITFGV
+274 AEITFDV
-281 ATGNASYP
+281 STGNASYP

-308 DYQTQDNGNCWMIIE
+308 DYQTQDDGNRWMIIE
-323 VGTADE
+323 VGAADE

-354 LQSNA
+354 LQSNV
-359 DYTGNDALQSA
+359 DYAGNATLQSA
-370 INSNVYESTDSYAQV
+370 VTSNAYESTDNYAQV
-385 LVKKDALKNAII
+385 LVKKDALKNAVI

-415 GTDYNDKTDNNAYR
+415 GTGYNDKTDNNAYR
-429 YKWNS
+429 YKWDS

-453 NKKGARNGHQFF
+453 NTKKARNGHQFF

-479 VSLSAEN
+479 VSLNAEN

-494 TEGLLKNICDK
+494 TEGSLENICDK

-531 EMFQL
+531 EMSQL

-551 VVLSGVTTA
+551 VVLSNVTTA
-560 NEQAELKA
+560 SEQAELKA

-582 YKNGNLIGNG
+582 YKNGNLIGSG

-599 TTFAPV
+599 TTFAPA

-626 ARLALLNACSTFAF
+626 ARLALLNACNTFAF
-640 SLNKPANG
+640 TLNKPTNG
-648 TFIRIHSSAASQ
+648 TFIRIYSSAASQ

-668 ETSTANANRA
+668 ETSTVNANRA
-678 AYLVGKEGENEAK
+678 AYLVGKDGENEAK

-731 EAENRAAGCYNVKFN
+731 EAANSAAGCYNVKFN
-746 GNRFLYTKVS
+746 GNRFLYTQVS
-756 DSNYFTDAGGSAP
+756 GSNYYTDAGGSAP
-769 NDGYNF
+769 NDGFNF

-797 PVALEIPTGVEVY
+797 PVALEIPADVEVY

-834 VVKAAQGTYNFKIT
+834 VVKAAKGTYNFNIT
-848 TTENVAPS
+848 TTENVATS
-856 ALNGVPNTA
+856 ALSGVPNTA

-925 IETSADKTPIYDL
+925 IETSADKAPIYDL

>member
-1 MRIIFF
+1 
-7 INILLYKQKTISNRM
+7 M

-36 SGSISAQTFITSL
+36 SGSISAQTLITAL
-49 DQLNS
+49 DQLS
-54 NHAYYLKCARGYAYS
+54 NHHAYYLKCARGYAYS
-69 AANHGQ
+69 APNHGQ

-114 NGDNVGF
+114 NDKYVDF
-121 SVNKL
+121 SVDKL

-139 PWTIFINSEGN
+139 PWTIFINSGGN
-150 KKRFNNNG
+150 KNRFNHNNQ
-158 KNDLL
+158 NDLL
-163 VNYDKE
+163 VNYEKVDE
-169 ADAGNQWQIIDA
+169 GNQWQIIDA
-181 GETEIT
+181 GETGIT
-187 ELPKIVTDIA
+187 DLPKIVTDIA

-204 YVLTTIRG
+204 YVLTTKRG
-212 ALYGNGNGKE
+212 PLYGTGNGNV
-222 MSVSGTNPFV
+222 MSVSDPNPFV
-232 NDNYCFTPCKDNDGK
+232 NDNYCFTPYKDNDGK
-247 YYLYNVGG
+247 CYLYNVGG

-262 DNTAKLELGLEQ
+262 DNTAKLELRLKK
-274 AEITFGV
+274 AEITFGA

-289 HTISVDGKFINHS
+289 YTISVDGNFINHS
-302 QTWVCT
+302 HTWVAT
-308 DYQTQDNGNCWMIIE
+308 NYQTQDDGNRWMIVE
-323 VGTADE
+323 VGAADE
-329 TAVGNRFVEAKTAL
+329 TAVSKCYDEAL
-343 LNHVKSIANTC
+343 LNDIRDIANTC
-354 LQSNA
+354 LQNNA
-359 DYTGNDALQSA
+359 DYEGNANLQSS
-370 INSNVYESTDSYAQV
+370 IDLNVYESTDDHVQA
-385 LVKKDALKNAII
+385 LAKMDALKNAII
-397 AYNVD
+397 AYNVK
-402 APAKTLSDLDGLP
+402 APVKYLSSFEGLP
-415 GTDYNDKTDNNAYR
+415 GTGYNDETDNNAYR
-429 YKWNS
+429 YQWNS

-453 NKKGARNGHQFF
+453 NTKDGKNGHQFF

-479 VSLSAEN
+479 VSLNAEN
-486 FVTNAQES
+486 FVTNAQEN
-494 TEGLLKNICDK
+494 TEGELSNICDK

-531 EMFQL
+531 EMSQL
-536 KLSFDSRNGNNVPTL
+536 KLSFDSRNGRNVPTL

-560 NEQAELKA
+560 SEQAELKA
-568 QIDAAAETQKLYET
+568 LIDEALSSSIYVS
-582 YKNGNLIGNG
+582 YKNANLIGSG

-599 TTFAPV
+599 TAFTKAGEV
-605 YAKANEINTKG
+605 YAKG
-616 ETATSAEITS
+616 EAATSAEIAS
-626 ARLALLNACSTFAF
+626 ARFALLNARNAAVV
-640 SLNKPANG
+640 LNKPANG
-648 TFIRIHSSAASQ
+648 KFIRIYSSAASQ

-668 ETSTANANRA
+668 EASTVDANRA

-691 TIFFYNGNKLLAYET
+691 TIFFYNDNKLLAYET

-731 EAENRAAGCYNVKFN
+731 EAANSAAGCYNVKFN
-746 GNRFLYTKVS
+746 GNRFLHTNVS
-756 DSNYFTDAGGSAP
+756 GSNYYTDAGGSAP
-769 NDGYNF
+769 HDGFNF

-797 PVALEIPTGVEVY
+797 PVALEIPAGVEVY

-848 TTENVAPS
+848 TTENVATS

-925 IETSADKTPIYDL
+925 IETSADKAPIYDL

>member
-1 MRIIFF
+1 
-7 INILLYKQKTISNRM
+7 M

-36 SGSISAQTFITSL
+36 SGSISAQTLITSL
-49 DQLNS
+49 DQLS
-54 NHAYYLKCARGYAYS
+54 NHHAYYLRCARGYAYS

-75 LVASAKDAT
+75 LVASDKNET

-132 KGADATY
+132 QGADATY
-139 PWTIFINSEGN
+139 PWTIFINSGGN
-150 KKRFNNNG
+150 KKRFNHNNQG
-158 KNDLL
+158 GLA
-163 VNYDKE
+163 VNYE
-169 ADAGNQWQIIDA
+169 TVDAGNQWQIIDA
-181 GETEIT
+181 GETNYEFRKT
-187 ELPKIVTDIA
+187 QIVEDIA

-204 YVLTTIRG
+204 YILTTIRG
-212 ALYGNGNGKE
+212 ALYGNENG
-222 MSVSGTNPFV
+222 MGVVRGDFVSDDCF
-232 NDNYCFTPCKDNDGK
+232 FTPYWDFDGK
-247 YYLYNVGG
+247 CYLYNASG
-255 NSFVRKS
+255 NSFVRKT

-274 AEITFGV
+274 AEITFG
-281 ATGNASYP
+281 ATGNANYP
-289 HTISVDGKFINHS
+289 HTISVDGKFINHG

-308 DYQTQDNGNCWMIIE
+308 DYQTQDDGNRWMIVE

-354 LQSNA
+354 LQSNV
-359 DYTGNDALQSA
+359 DYTGNATLQSA
-370 INSNVYESTDSYAQV
+370 VTSNAYESTDSYAQV
-385 LVKKDALKNAII
+385 LVKKDALKNAVI

-415 GTDYNDKTDNNAYR
+415 GAGYNDETDNKAYR

-453 NKKGARNGHQFF
+453 NTKAGNNGHQFF
-465 SIGEFRVLDASGKE
+465 SIGEFRVLDASGHE
-479 VSLSAEN
+479 VSLGAEN

-494 TEGLLKNICDK
+494 KEGPLENICDK

-511 HSTWSADTYE
+511 HSTWSANTYE

-531 EMFQL
+531 EMSQL
-536 KLSFDSRNGNNVPTL
+536 KLSFDSRIGNNVPTL

-560 NEQAELKA
+560 SEQAELKA
-568 QIDAAAETQKLYET
+568 LIDEALSSPIYVS
-582 YKNGNLIGNG
+582 YKNANLIGSG

-599 TTFAPV
+599 TAFSKAGEV
-605 YAKANEINTKG
+605 YAKG
-616 ETATSAEITS
+616 EAATSAEIAS
-626 ARLALLNACSTFAF
+626 ARFALLNARNAAVV
-640 SLNKPANG
+640 LNKPANG

-668 ETSTANANRA
+668 ETSTAKPNRA
-678 AYLVGKEGENEAK
+678 AYLVGKDGENEAK
-691 TIFFYNGNKLLAYET
+691 TIFFYNDNKLLAYET

-716 AGYKGITNGTSIQFS
+716 AGYKGITTGTSIQFS

-746 GNRFLYTKVS
+746 GKRFLYTQVS
-756 DSNYFTDAGGSAP
+756 GSNYFTDAGGSAP

-797 PVALEIPTGVEVY
+797 PVALEIPAGVEVY

-834 VVKAAQGTYNFKIT
+834 VVKAAQGTYNFNIT
-848 TTENVAPS
+848 TTENVATS
-856 ALNGVPNTA
+856 ALSGVPNTA
-865 NVASESAAFILA
+865 NVANESAAFILA

>member
-1 MRIIFF
+1 
-7 INILLYKQKTISNRM
+7 M

-36 SGSISAQTFITSL
+36 SGSISAQTLITSL
-49 DQLNS
+49 DQLS
-54 NHAYYLKCARGYAYS
+54 NHHAYYLRCARGYAYS

-75 LVASAKDAT
+75 LEASDKNET

-121 SVNKL
+121 SVDKL

-132 KGADATY
+132 KGANATF
-139 PWTIFINSEGN
+139 PWTIFINSGGN
-150 KKRFNNNG
+150 KKRFNHNNQG
-158 KNDLL
+158 GLV
-163 VNYDKE
+163 VNYE
-169 ADAGNQWQIIDA
+169 TVDAGNQWQIIDA
-181 GETEIT
+181 GETNYEFRKT
-187 ELPKIVTDIA
+187 QIVEDIA

-204 YVLTTIRG
+204 YILTTIRG
-212 ALYGNGNGKE
+212 ALYGNENG
-222 MSVSGTNPFV
+222 MGVVSGDFV
-232 NDNYCFTPCKDNDGK
+232 SDDCFFTPYWDFDGK
-247 YYLYNVGG
+247 CYLYNASG

-289 HTISVDGKFINHS
+289 HTISIDGKFINHS

-308 DYQTQDNGNCWMIIE
+308 NYQTQDNGNRWMIIE

-415 GTDYNDKTDNNAYR
+415 GTGYNDKTDNNAYR

-453 NKKGARNGHQFF
+453 NTKGARNGHQFF

-494 TEGLLKNICDK
+494 TEGPLKNICDK

-531 EMFQL
+531 EMSQL
-536 KLSFDSRNGNNVPTL
+536 KLSFDSRIGNNVPTL

-568 QIDAAAETQKLYET
+568 LIDEALSYPIYVS
-582 YKNGNLIGNG
+582 YKNANLIGNG

-599 TTFAPV
+599 TAFAKAGEV
-605 YAKANEINTKG
+605 YAKG
-616 ETATSAEITS
+616 EAATSAEIAS
-626 ARLALLNACSTFAF
+626 ARFALLNARNAAVV
-640 SLNKPANG
+640 LNKPANG
-648 TFIRIHSSAASQ
+648 TFIRIYSSAASQ

-668 ETSTANANRA
+668 ETSTAKPNLA
-678 AYLVGKEGENEAK
+678 AYLVGKDGENEAK
-691 TIFFYNGNKLLAYET
+691 TIFFYNDNKLLAYET

-716 AGYKGITNGTSIQFS
+716 AGYKGITTGTSIQFS

-746 GNRFLYTKVS
+746 GNRFLYTQVS
-756 DSNYFTDAGGSAP
+756 GSNYFTDAGGSAP

-797 PVALEIPTGVEVY
+797 PVALEIPAGVEVY

-848 TTENVAPS
+848 TTENVATS

-899 AFYTAPAEAQAVS
+899 AYYTAPAEAQAVS

-925 IETSADKTPIYDL
+925 IETSADKAPIYDL

>member
-1 MRIIFF
+1 
-7 INILLYKQKTISNRM
+7 M

-36 SGSISAQTFITSL
+36 SGSISAQTLITSL
-49 DQLNS
+49 DQLS
-54 NHAYYLKCARGYAYS
+54 NHHAYYLKCARGYAYS

-75 LVASAKDAT
+75 LVASAKDAK

-132 KGADATY
+132 QGADATY
-139 PWTIFINSEGN
+139 PWTIFINSGGN
-150 KKRFNNNG
+150 KKRFNHNNQG
-158 KNDLL
+158 GLA
-163 VNYDKE
+163 VNYE
-169 ADAGNQWQIIDA
+169 TVDAGNQWQIIDA
-181 GETEIT
+181 GETGIT

-204 YVLTTIRG
+204 YILTTIRG
-212 ALYGNGNGKE
+212 ALYGNGNGNE
-222 MSVSGTNPFV
+222 MKVSGTNPFV
-232 NDNYCFTPCKDNDGK
+232 NDNYCFTPYKDNDGK

-255 NSFVRKS
+255 NSFLRKS

-274 AEITFGV
+274 AEITFGA
-281 ATGNASYP
+281 ATGKVDDIANYP

-302 QTWVCT
+302 SGWVNT
-308 DYQTQDNGNCWMIIE
+308 NYQTQDAGNRWMIVE
-323 VGTADE
+323 VGNADE

-343 LNHVKSIANTC
+343 LNRAKSIANTC
-354 LQSNA
+354 MQNNA
-359 DYTGNDALQSA
+359 DYEGNAALQSA
-370 INSNVYESTDSYAQV
+370 VTSIVYESTDCYAQV
-385 LVKKDALKNAII
+385 LAKIENLKKAVV
-397 AYNVD
+397 AYNVK
-402 APAKTLSDLDGLP
+402 APVKYLSDLDGLP
-415 GTDYNDKTDNNAYR
+415 GTGYNDETDVDKNGNKAYR

-453 NKKGARNGHQFF
+453 NTKGASNGHQFF
-465 SIGEFRVLDASGKE
+465 SIGEFRVLDASGNE

-494 TEGLLKNICDK
+494 TEGALSNICDK

-511 HSTWSADTYE
+511 HSTWSAKTYE

-531 EMFQL
+531 EMSEL
-536 KLSFDSRNGNNVPTL
+536 KLSFDSRIGNNVPTL
-551 VVLSGVTTA
+551 VVLTSVTTA

-599 TTFAPV
+599 TTFAPA

-668 ETSTANANRA
+668 ETSTAKPNRA
-678 AYLVGKEGENEAK
+678 AYLVGKDGENEAK
-691 TIFFYNGNKLLAYET
+691 TIFFYNDNKLLAYET

-716 AGYKGITNGTSIQFS
+716 AGYKGITTGTSIQFS

-746 GNRFLYTKVS
+746 GNRFLYTQVS
-756 DSNYFTDAGGSAP
+756 GSNYFTDAGGSAP

-797 PVALEIPTGVEVY
+797 PVALEIPAGVEVY

-834 VVKAAQGTYNFKIT
+834 VVKAAQGTYNFNIT
-848 TTENVAPS
+848 TTENVATS
-856 ALNGVPNTA
+856 ALSGVPNTE

-925 IETSADKTPIYDL
+925 IETSADKAPIYDL

>member
-36 SGSISAQTFITSL
+36 SGSISAQTLITSL
-49 DQLNS
+49 DQLS
-54 NHAYYLKCARGYAYS
+54 NHHAYYLKCARGYAYS

-75 LVASAKDAT
+75 LKASAKDAT

-132 KGADATY
+132 QGADATY
-139 PWTIFINSEGN
+139 PWTIFINSGGN
-150 KKRFNNNG
+150 RKRFNHNNNG
-158 KNDLL
+158 GIL
-163 VNYDKE
+163 VNWEDV
-169 ADAGNQWQIIDA
+169 DAGNQWQIIDA
-181 GETEIT
+181 GETGIT

-204 YVLTTIRG
+204 YILTTIRG
-212 ALYGNGNGKE
+212 ALYGNGNGNE

-232 NDNYCFTPCKDNDGK
+232 NDNYCFTPYKDNDGK
-247 YYLYNVGG
+247 CYLYNVGG

-262 DNTAKLELGLEQ
+262 DKTAKLELRLKK
-274 AEITFGV
+274 AEIRFGV

-289 HTISVDGKFINHS
+289 HTISVDGNYINHS
-302 QTWVCT
+302 SGWVNT
-308 DYQTQDNGNCWMIIE
+308 NYQIQDDGNRWMIVE
-323 VGTADE
+323 VGAADE
-329 TAVGNRFVEAKTAL
+329 TAVSKCYDEAL
-343 LNHVKSIANTC
+343 LNDIRDIANTC
-354 LQSNA
+354 LQNNA
-359 DYTGNDALQSA
+359 DYEGNANLQSA
-370 INSNVYESTDSYAQV
+370 INLNVYESTDDHAQV
-385 LVKKDALKNAII
+385 LAKMDALKNAII
-397 AYNVD
+397 AYNVK
-402 APAKTLSDLDGLP
+402 APVKYLSGFEGLP
-415 GTDYNDKTDNNAYR
+415 GTGYNDETDNNAYR

-453 NKKGARNGHQFF
+453 NTKGASNGHQFF
-465 SIGEFRVLDASGKE
+465 TFGEFRVLDASGKE
-479 VSLSAEN
+479 VSLNAEN

-494 TEGLLKNICDK
+494 TEGSLENICDK

-521 DHFIQIELPE
+521 DHYIQIELPE
-531 EMFQL
+531 EMSQL

-560 NEQAELKA
+560 SEQAELKA
-568 QIDAAAETQKLYET
+568 LIDEALSSPIYVS
-582 YKNGNLIGNG
+582 YKNANLIGSG

-599 TTFAPV
+599 TAFSKAGEV
-605 YAKANEINTKG
+605 YAKG
-616 ETATSAEITS
+616 EAATSAEIAS
-626 ARLALLNACSTFAF
+626 ARFALLNARNAAVV
-640 SLNKPANG
+640 LNKPANG

-678 AYLVGKEGENEAK
+678 AYLVGKDGENEAK
-691 TIFFYNGNKLLAYET
+691 TIFFYNDNKLLAYET

-716 AGYKGITNGTSIQFS
+716 AGYKGITTGTSIQFS

-746 GNRFLYTKVS
+746 GNRFLYTQVS
-756 DSNYFTDAGGSAP
+756 GSNYFTDAGGSAP

-775 QMEYVESLP
+775 QMEYVKSLP

-797 PVALEIPTGVEVY
+797 PVALEIPVGVEVY

-834 VVKAAQGTYNFKIT
+834 VVKAAQGTYNFNIT
-848 TTENVAPS
+848 TTENVATS
-856 ALNGVPNTA
+856 ALSGVPNTE

-925 IETSADKTPIYDL
+925 IETSADKAPIYDL

>member
-1 MRIIFF
+1 
-7 INILLYKQKTISNRM
+7 M

-36 SGSISAQTFITSL
+36 SGSISAQTLITSL
-49 DQLNS
+49 DQLRN

-114 NGDNVGF
+114 NGNNVGF
-121 SVNKL
+121 SVDKL

-132 KGADATY
+132 KGANATY
-139 PWTIFINSEGN
+139 PWTIFINSGGN
-150 KKRFNNNG
+150 KNRFNHNNQRG
-158 KNDLL
+158 LAVDWEE
-163 VNYDKE
+163 VDE
-169 ADAGNQWQIIDA
+169 GNQWQIIDA

-204 YVLTTIRG
+204 YILTTIRG
-212 ALYGNGNGKE
+212 ALYGNGNGNG
-222 MSVSGTNPFV
+222 MSVSDTNPFV
-232 NDNYCFTPCKDNDGK
+232 NDNYCFTPYKDNDGK
-247 YYLYNVGG
+247 CYLYNVGG
-255 NSFVRKS
+255 NSFVSKS
-262 DNTAKLELGLEQ
+262 NNTAKLELRLKK
-274 AEITFGV
+274 AEITFGA
-281 ATGNASYP
+281 ATGSANYP

-302 QTWVCT
+302 SGWVNT
-308 DYQTQDNGNCWMIIE
+308 NYQTQDDGNRWMIVE
-323 VGTADE
+323 VGAADE
-329 TAVGNRFVEAKTAL
+329 TAVSKCYDEAL
-343 LNHVKSIANTC
+343 LNDIRDIANTC
-354 LQSNA
+354 LQNNA
-359 DYTGNDALQSA
+359 DYEGNANLQSA
-370 INSNVYESTDSYAQV
+370 IDLNVYESTDDHAQI
-385 LVKKDALKNAII
+385 LAKMDALKEAII
-397 AYNVD
+397 AYNVK
-402 APAKTLSDLDGLP
+402 APVKYLSSFEGLP
-415 GTDYNDKTDNNAYR
+415 GTGYNDETDNNAYR

-453 NKKGARNGHQFF
+453 NTKAGKNGHQFF
-465 SIGEFRVLDASGKE
+465 SIGEFRVLDASGHE
-479 VSLSAEN
+479 VSLGAEN

-494 TEGLLKNICDK
+494 REGMLENICDK

-531 EMFQL
+531 EMSQL
-536 KLSFDSRNGNNVPTL
+536 KLSFDSRIGNNVPTL
-551 VVLSGVTTA
+551 VVLSNVTTA

-599 TTFAPV
+599 TTFAPAYAKADEV
-605 YAKANEINTKG
+605 YAKG
-616 ETATSAEITS
+616 EAATSAEITS
-626 ARLALLNACSTFAF
+626 ARSALLNACSTFAV
-640 SLNKPANG
+640 SLNKPASG

-668 ETSTANANRA
+668 ETSMVKDNRA
-678 AYLVGKEGENEAK
+678 AYLVGKDGENEAK

-716 AGYKGITNGTSIQFS
+716 AGYKDITTGTSIQFS
-731 EAENRAAGCYNVKFN
+731 EASNRAAGCYNVKFN
-746 GNRFLYTKVS
+746 DNRFLYTQVS
-756 DSNYFTDAGGSAP
+756 GSYYFTDAGSSAP
-769 NDGYNF
+769 ADGYNF

-797 PVALEIPTGVEVY
+797 PVALEIPAGVEVY

-820 LTSISDVIPANVGV
+820 LTSISAVIPANVGV
-834 VVKAAQGTYNFKIT
+834 VVKAARGTYNFNIT
-848 TTENVAPS
+848 TTESVATS
-856 ALNGVPNTA
+856 ALSGVPNTA
-865 NVASESAAFILA
+865 NVANESAAFILA

-925 IETSADKTPIYDL
+925 IETSADKAPIYDL

>member
-1 MRIIFF
+1 
-7 INILLYKQKTISNRM
+7 M

-36 SGSISAQTFITSL
+36 SGSISAQTLITSL
-49 DQLNS
+49 DQLKS

-69 AANHGQ
+69 ADNHGQ
-75 LVASAKDAT
+75 LKASAKDAK

-121 SVNKL
+121 SIDKL

-132 KGADATY
+132 KGANATY
-139 PWTIFINSEGN
+139 PWTIFINSGGN
-150 KKRFNNNG
+150 KKRFNHNNQG
-158 KNDLL
+158 GLA
-163 VNYDKE
+163 VNYE
-169 ADAGNQWQIIDA
+169 TVDAGNQWQIIDA
-181 GETEIT
+181 GETNYEFRKT
-187 ELPKIVTDIA
+187 QIVEDIA

-204 YVLTTIRG
+204 YILTTIRG
-212 ALYGNGNGKE
+212 ALYGNENG
-222 MSVSGTNPFV
+222 MGVVSGDFV
-232 NDNYCFTPCKDNDGK
+232 SDDCFFTPYWDFDGK
-247 YYLYNVGG
+247 CYLYNASG

-274 AEITFGV
+274 AEITFGT
-281 ATGNASYP
+281 TGNANYP

-308 DYQTQDNGNCWMIIE
+308 DYQTQDDGNRWMIVE

-354 LQSNA
+354 LQSNV

-370 INSNVYESTDSYAQV
+370 INSNVYENTDSYAQV
-385 LVKKDALKNAII
+385 LVKKDALKNAVI

-402 APAKTLSDLDGLP
+402 APAKTLSDFDGLP
-415 GTDYNDKTDNNAYR
+415 GTGYNDKTDNNAYR
-429 YKWNS
+429 YIWNS

-453 NKKGARNGHQFF
+453 NTKGASNGHQFF
-465 SIGEFRVLDASGKE
+465 TFGEFRVLDASGNE

-494 TEGLLKNICDK
+494 TEGALSNICDK

-511 HSTWSADTYE
+511 HSTWSAKTYE

-531 EMFQL
+531 EMSQL

-560 NEQAELKA
+560 SEQAELKA
-568 QIDAAAETQKLYET
+568 LIDEALSSPIYVS
-582 YKNGNLIGNG
+582 YKNANLIGSG

-599 TTFAPV
+599 TAFAKAGEV
-605 YAKANEINTKG
+605 YAKG
-616 ETATSAEITS
+616 EAATSAEIAS
-626 ARLALLNACSTFAF
+626 ARFALLNARNAAVV
-640 SLNKPANG
+640 LNKPANG

-668 ETSTANANRA
+668 EASTANANRA
-678 AYLVGKEGENEAK
+678 AYLVGKDGENEAK

-706 GYYLENISNF
+706 GCYLENISDF
-716 AGYKGITNGTSIQFS
+716 AGYKGITAGTNIEFS
-731 EAENRAAGCYNVKFN
+731 EAKNGAAGCYNVKFN

-769 NDGYNF
+769 NDGFNF

-797 PVALEIPTGVEVY
+797 PVALEIPAGVEVY

-848 TTENVAPS
+848 TTENVATS
-856 ALNGVPNTA
+856 ALSGVPNTEIVA
-865 NVASESAAFILA
+865 NESAAFILA

-912 AFLLEDNVTGIEE
+912 TFLLEDNVTGIEE
-925 IETSADKTPIYDL
+925 IETSADKAPIYDL

>member
-1 MRIIFF
+1 M
-7 INILLYKQKTISNRM
+7 
-22 KKFTSLILMLMLVF
+22 
-36 SGSISAQTFITSL
+36 
-49 DQLNS
+49 
-54 NHAYYLKCARGYAYS
+54 
-69 AANHGQ
+69 
-75 LVASAKDAT
+75 ASAKDAK

-132 KGADATY
+132 QGADATY
-139 PWTIFINSEGN
+139 PWTIFINSGGN
-150 KKRFNNNG
+150 KKRFNHNNQG
-158 KNDLL
+158 GLA
-163 VNYDKE
+163 VNYE
-169 ADAGNQWQIIDA
+169 TVDAGNQWQIIDA
-181 GETEIT
+181 GETNYEFRKT
-187 ELPKIVTDIA
+187 QIVEDIA

-204 YVLTTIRG
+204 YILTTIRG
-212 ALYGNGNGKE
+212 ALYGNENG
-222 MSVSGTNPFV
+222 MGVVSGDFV
-232 NDNYCFTPCKDNDGK
+232 SDDCFFTPYWDFDGK
-247 YYLYNVGG
+247 CYLYNASG

-262 DNTAKLELGLEQ
+262 GNTAKLELGLEQ

-308 DYQTQDNGNCWMIIE
+308 DYQTQDDGNRWMIIE
-323 VGTADE
+323 VGAADE

-343 LNHVKSIANTC
+343 LSHVKSIANTC
-354 LQSNA
+354 LQSNV
-359 DYTGNDALQSA
+359 DYAGNATLQSA
-370 INSNVYESTDSYAQV
+370 VTSNAYESTDSYAQV
-385 LVKKDALKNAII
+385 LVKKDALKNAVI

-415 GTDYNDKTDNNAYR
+415 GAGYNDETDNKAYR
-429 YKWNS
+429 YIWNS

-453 NKKGARNGHQFF
+453 NTKKAQNGHQFF
-465 SIGEFRVLDASGKE
+465 SIGEFRVLDASGNE

-494 TEGLLKNICDK
+494 TEGPLKNICDK

-511 HSTWSADTYE
+511 HSTWSANTYE

-531 EMFQL
+531 EMSEL

-551 VVLSGVTTA
+551 VVLTSVTTA

-568 QIDAAAETQKLYET
+568 LIDEALSSPIYVS
-582 YKNGNLIGNG
+582 YKNANLIGSG

-599 TTFAPV
+599 TAFAKAEEV
-605 YAKANEINTKG
+605 YAKSEA
-616 ETATSAEITS
+616 ATSAEIAS
-626 ARLALLNACSTFAF
+626 ARFALLNACNAAVV
-640 SLNKPANG
+640 LNKPANG
-648 TFIRIHSSAASQ
+648 TFIRIYSSAASQ

-668 ETSTANANRA
+668 ETSTAKANRA
-678 AYLVGKEGENEAK
+678 AYLVGKDGENEAK

-706 GYYLENISNF
+706 GYYLENNDNF

-731 EAENRAAGCYNVKFN
+731 EAANSATGCYNVKFN
-746 GNRFLYTKVS
+746 GNRFLHTNVS
-756 DSNYFTDAGGSAP
+756 GSNYFTDAGGSAP

-797 PVALEIPTGVEVY
+797 PVALEIPAGVEVY

-834 VVKAAQGTYNFKIT
+834 VVKAAQGTYNFNIT
-848 TTENVAPS
+848 TTENVATS
-856 ALNGVPNTA
+856 ALRGVPNTE

>member
-1 MRIIFF
+1 
-7 INILLYKQKTISNRM
+7 M

-36 SGSISAQTFITSL
+36 SGSISAQTLITSL
-49 DQLNS
+49 DQLSN
-54 NHAYYLKCARGYAYS
+54 NHAYYLRCARGYAYS

-114 NGDNVGF
+114 NDKYVGF
-121 SVNKL
+121 SVDKL

-139 PWTIFINSEGN
+139 PWTIFINSGGN
-150 KKRFNNNG
+150 KKRFNHNNQG
-158 KNDLL
+158 GLL
-163 VNYDKE
+163 VNYE
-169 ADAGNQWQIIDA
+169 TVDAGNQWQIIDA
-181 GETEIT
+181 GETGIT

-212 ALYGNGNGKE
+212 ALYGNGNGNG

-232 NDNYCFTPCKDNDGK
+232 NDNYCFTPYKDNDGK
-247 YYLYNVGG
+247 CYLYNVGG
-255 NSFVRKS
+255 NSFVSKS
-262 DNTAKLELGLEQ
+262 NNTAKLELRLKK
-274 AEITFGV
+274 AEITFGP

-289 HTISVDGKFINHS
+289 HTISVDGNYINHS
-302 QTWVCT
+302 SGWVNT
-308 DYQTQDNGNCWMIIE
+308 NYQIQDNGNRWMIVE
-323 VGTADE
+323 VGAADE
-329 TAVGNRFVEAKTAL
+329 TAVSKCYDEAL
-343 LNHVKSIANTC
+343 LNDIRDIANTC
-354 LQSNA
+354 LQNNA
-359 DYTGNDALQSA
+359 DYEGNANLQSA
-370 INSNVYESTDSYAQV
+370 IDLNVYESTDDHAQR
-385 LVKKDALKNAII
+385 LAKMDALKEAII
-397 AYNVD
+397 AYNVK
-402 APAKTLSDLDGLP
+402 APVKYLSGFEGLP
-415 GTDYNDKTDNNAYR
+415 GTGYNDETDNNAYR

-453 NKKGARNGHQFF
+453 NTKGASNGHQFF

-479 VSLSAEN
+479 VSLNAEN

-494 TEGLLKNICDK
+494 TEGSLENICDK

-531 EMFQL
+531 EMSEL

-551 VVLSGVTTA
+551 VVLTSVTTA

-599 TTFAPV
+599 TTFAPA

-668 ETSTANANRA
+668 ETSTAKPNRA
-678 AYLVGKEGENEAK
+678 AYLVGKDGENEAK

-716 AGYKGITNGTSIQFS
+716 AGYKGITTGTSIQFS
-731 EAENRAAGCYNVKFN
+731 EAANRAAGCYNVKFN
-746 GNRFLYTKVS
+746 GNRFLYTQVS
-756 DSNYFTDAGGSAP
+756 GSNYFTDAANSAP
-769 NDGYNF
+769 NDGYNGYNF

-797 PVALEIPTGVEVY
+797 PVALEIPAGVEVY
-810 TAAFEDGKAK
+810 TVAFEDGKAK

-834 VVKAAQGTYNFKIT
+834 VVKAAQGTYNFNIT
-848 TTENVAPS
+848 TTENVATS
-856 ALNGVPNTA
+856 ALSGVPNTE

-925 IETSADKTPIYDL
+925 IETSADKAPIYDL

>member
-1 MRIIFF
+1 
-7 INILLYKQKTISNRM
+7 M

-36 SGSISAQTFITSL
+36 SGSISAQTLITSL
-49 DQLNS
+49 DQLSN

-121 SVNKL
+121 SVDKL

-132 KGADATY
+132 KGANATF
-139 PWTIFINSEGN
+139 PWTIFINSGGN
-150 KKRFNNNG
+150 KKRFNHNNNG
-158 KNDLL
+158 GIL
-163 VNYDKE
+163 VNWEDV
-169 ADAGNQWQIIDA
+169 DAGNQWQIIDA
-181 GETEIT
+181 GETAIT
-187 ELPKIVTDIA
+187 KLPKIVTDIA

-212 ALYGNGNGKE
+212 ALYGNGNGNG
-222 MSVSGTNPFV
+222 MSVSGKNPFV
-232 NDNYCFTPCKDNDGK
+232 NDNYCFTPYKDNDGK
-247 YYLYNVGG
+247 CYLYNVGG

-281 ATGNASYP
+281 ATGSANYP

-302 QTWVCT
+302 SGWVNT
-308 DYQTQDNGNCWMIIE
+308 NYQEQDDGNRWMIVE
-323 VGTADE
+323 AGTADE

-354 LQSNA
+354 LQSNV
-359 DYTGNDALQSA
+359 DYTGNATLQSA
-370 INSNVYESTDSYAQV
+370 VTSNAYESTDSYAQV
-385 LVKKDALKNAII
+385 LVKKDALKNAVI

-415 GTDYNDKTDNNAYR
+415 GTAYNDETDKNAKR

-453 NKKGARNGHQFF
+453 NTKGASNGHQFF
-465 SIGEFRVLDASGKE
+465 TFGEFRVLDASGHE

-494 TEGLLKNICDK
+494 KEGSLENICDK

-511 HSTWSADTYE
+511 HSTWSANTYE

-531 EMFQL
+531 EMSQL
-536 KLSFDSRNGNNVPTL
+536 KLSFDSRNVNNVPTL
-551 VVLSGVTTA
+551 VVLSNVTTA
-560 NEQAELKA
+560 SEQAELKA

-582 YKNGNLIGNG
+582 YKNGNLIGSG

-599 TTFAPV
+599 TTFAPA

-626 ARLALLNACSTFAF
+626 ARLALLNACNTFAF
-640 SLNKPANG
+640 TLNKPTNG

-668 ETSTANANRA
+668 ETSTVNANRA
-678 AYLVGKEGENEAK
+678 AYLVGKDGENEAK

-716 AGYKGITNGTSIQFS
+716 AGYKGITTGTSIQFS

-746 GNRFLYTKVS
+746 GNRFLHTNVS
-756 DSNYFTDAGGSAP
+756 GSNYYTDAGGSAP
-769 NDGYNF
+769 NDGFNF

-797 PVALEIPTGVEVY
+797 PVALEIPAGVEVY

-834 VVKAAQGTYNFKIT
+834 VVKAAQGTYNFNITT
-848 TTENVAPS
+848 TTENVATS
-856 ALNGVPNTA
+856 ALSGVPNTA

-925 IETSADKTPIYDL
+925 IETSADKAPIYDL

>member
-1 MRIIFF
+1 
-7 INILLYKQKTISNRM
+7 M

-36 SGSISAQTFITSL
+36 SGSISAQTLITSL
-49 DQLNS
+49 DQLS
-54 NHAYYLKCARGYAYS
+54 NHHAYYLKCARGYAYS

-75 LVASAKDAT
+75 LVASAKDAK

-132 KGADATY
+132 QGADATY
-139 PWTIFINSEGN
+139 PWTIFINSGGN
-150 KKRFNNNG
+150 KKRFNHNNQG
-158 KNDLL
+158 GLA
-163 VNYDKE
+163 VNYE
-169 ADAGNQWQIIDA
+169 TVDAGNQWQIIDA
-181 GETEIT
+181 GETGIT

-212 ALYGNGNGKE
+212 FLYGNGNGKG

-274 AEITFGV
+274 AEITFGA
-281 ATGNASYP
+281 ATGKVDDIANYP

-302 QTWVCT
+302 SGWVNT
-308 DYQTQDNGNCWMIIE
+308 NYQTQDDGNRWMIIE
-323 VGTADE
+323 VGAADE

-359 DYTGNDALQSA
+359 GYTGNDALQSA

-415 GTDYNDKTDNNAYR
+415 GTGYNDKTDNNAYR

-453 NKKGARNGHQFF
+453 NTKGASNGHQFF
-465 SIGEFRVLDASGKE
+465 TFGEFRVLDASGHE

-494 TEGLLKNICDK
+494 KEGSLENICDK

-511 HSTWSADTYE
+511 HSTWSANTYE

-531 EMFQL
+531 EMSQL

-560 NEQAELKA
+560 SEQAELKA
-568 QIDAAAETQKLYET
+568 LIDEALSSPIYVS
-582 YKNGNLIGNG
+582 YKNANLIGSG

-599 TTFAPV
+599 TAFSKAGEV
-605 YAKANEINTKG
+605 YAKG
-616 ETATSAEITS
+616 EAATSAEIAS
-626 ARLALLNACSTFAF
+626 ARFALLNARNAAVV
-640 SLNKPANG
+640 LNKPANG

-668 ETSTANANRA
+668 ETSTAKPNRA
-678 AYLVGKEGENEAK
+678 AYLVGKDGENEAK
-691 TIFFYNGNKLLAYET
+691 TIFFYNDNKLLAYET

-716 AGYKGITNGTSIQFS
+716 AGYKGITTGTSIQFS

-746 GNRFLYTKVS
+746 GNNGNRFLYTQVS
-756 DSNYFTDAGGSAP
+756 GSNYFTDAGGSAP
-769 NDGYNF
+769 NDGYNGYNF

-797 PVALEIPTGVEVY
+797 PVALEIPAGVEVY

-834 VVKAAQGTYNFKIT
+834 VVKAAQGTYNFNIT
-848 TTENVAPS
+848 TTENVATS
-856 ALNGVPNTA
+856 ALSGVPNTE

-925 IETSADKTPIYDL
+925 IETSADKAPIYDL

>member
-54 NHAYYLKCARGYAYS
+54 NHAYYLRCARGYAYS

-139 PWTIFINSEGN
+139 PWTIFINSGGN
-150 KKRFNNNG
+150 KKRFNHNNQG
-158 KNDLL
+158 GLA
-163 VNYDKE
+163 VNYE
-169 ADAGNQWQIIDA
+169 TVDAGNQWQIIDA
-181 GETEIT
+181 GETNYEFRKT
-187 ELPKIVTDIA
+187 QIVEDIA

-204 YVLTTIRG
+204 YILTTIRG
-212 ALYGNGNGKE
+212 ALYGNENG
-222 MSVSGTNPFV
+222 MGVVRGDFVSDDCF
-232 NDNYCFTPCKDNDGK
+232 FTPYWDFDGK
-247 YYLYNVGG
+247 CYLYNASG

-274 AEITFGV
+274 AEITFG
-281 ATGNASYP
+281 ATGNANYP

-308 DYQTQDNGNCWMIIE
+308 DYQTQDDGNRWMIVE

-370 INSNVYESTDSYAQV
+370 INSNVYENTDSYAQV
-385 LVKKDALKNAII
+385 LVKKDALKNAVI

-402 APAKTLSDLDGLP
+402 APAKTLSDFDGLP
-415 GTDYNDKTDNNAYR
+415 GTGYNDKTDNNAYR

-453 NKKGARNGHQFF
+453 NTKKARNGHQFF

-494 TEGLLKNICDK
+494 TEGPLKNICDK

-531 EMFQL
+531 EMSQL

-560 NEQAELKA
+560 SEQAELKA
-568 QIDAAAETQKLYET
+568 LIDETLSSPIYVS
-582 YKNGNLIGNG
+582 YKNANLIGSG

-599 TTFAPV
+599 TAFAKAGEV
-605 YAKANEINTKG
+605 YAKG
-616 ETATSAEITS
+616 EAATSAEIAS
-626 ARLALLNACSTFAF
+626 ARFALLNARNAAVV
-640 SLNKPANG
+640 LNKPANG
-648 TFIRIHSSAASQ
+648 TFIRIYSSAASQ

-668 ETSTANANRA
+668 ETSTVDANRA

-706 GYYLENISNF
+706 GYYLENNDNF

-731 EAENRAAGCYNVKFN
+731 EAANSAAGCYNVKFN
-746 GNRFLYTKVS
+746 GNRFLHTNVS
-756 DSNYFTDAGGSAP
+756 GSNYYTDAGGSAP

-797 PVALEIPTGVEVY
+797 PVALEIPAGVEVY

-848 TTENVAPS
+848 TTENVATS

>member
-1 MRIIFF
+1 
-7 INILLYKQKTISNRM
+7 M

-36 SGSISAQTFITSL
+36 SGSISAQTLITSL
-49 DQLNS
+49 DQLS
-54 NHAYYLKCARGYAYS
+54 NHHAYYLKCARGYAYS

-75 LVASAKDAT
+75 LVASAKDAK

-114 NGDNVGF
+114 NGNNVGF
-121 SVNKL
+121 SVDKL

-139 PWTIFINSEGN
+139 PWTIFINSGGEQ
-150 KKRFNNNG
+150 KRFNNNG
-158 KNDLL
+158 KSDIL

-181 GETEIT
+181 GETGIT
-187 ELPKIVTDIA
+187 ELPKIVTDIT

-212 ALYGNGNGKE
+212 FLYGNGNGKE
-222 MSVSGTNPFV
+222 MSVLGTNPFV
-232 NDNYCFTPCKDNDGK
+232 NDNYCFTPYKDNDGK
-247 YYLYNVGG
+247 CYLYNVGG
-255 NSFVRKS
+255 NSFLRKS
-262 DNTAKLELGLEQ
+262 DKTAKLELGLEQ
-274 AEITFGV
+274 AEITFGA

-302 QTWVCT
+302 ETWVCT
-308 DYQTQDNGNCWMIIE
+308 DYQTQDNGNRWMIIE

-354 LQSNA
+354 LQSNV
-359 DYTGNDALQSA
+359 DYAGNATLQSA

-385 LVKKDALKNAII
+385 LVKKDALKKAII
-397 AYNVD
+397 AYNVK
-402 APAKTLSDLDGLP
+402 APVKYLSGLEGLP
-415 GTDYNDKTDNNAYR
+415 GIGYKDETDNKAK
-429 YKWNS
+429 YKWDS

-453 NKKGARNGHQFF
+453 NTKKARNGHQFF
-465 SIGEFRVLDASGKE
+465 SIGEFRVLDASGHE

-494 TEGLLKNICDK
+494 TEGPLENICDK

-531 EMFQL
+531 EMSQL
-536 KLSFDSRNGNNVPTL
+536 KLSFDSRDGNNVPTL

-560 NEQAELKA
+560 SEQAELKA
-568 QIDAAAETQKLYET
+568 LIDEALSSPIYVS
-582 YKNGNLIGNG
+582 YKNANLIGSG

-599 TTFAPV
+599 TAFAKAREV
-605 YAKANEINTKG
+605 YAKG
-616 ETATSAEITS
+616 EAATSAEIAS
-626 ARLALLNACSTFAF
+626 ARFALLNARNAAVV
-640 SLNKPANG
+640 LNKPANG
-648 TFIRIHSSAASQ
+648 KFIRIYSSAASQ

-668 ETSTANANRA
+668 ETSTVDANRA
-678 AYLVGKEGENEAK
+678 AYLVGKDGENEAK
-691 TIFFYNGNKLLAYET
+691 TIFFYIGNKLLAYET
-706 GYYLENISNF
+706 GYYLENNDNF
-716 AGYKGITNGTSIQFS
+716 AGYKGITAGTNIEFS

-746 GNRFLYTKVS
+746 GNRFLNTKAS
-756 DSNYFTDAGGSAP
+756 GSNYYTDADNSAP
-769 NDGYNF
+769 NDDFNF

-797 PVALEIPTGVEVY
+797 PVALEIPAGVEVY
-810 TAAFEDGKAK
+810 TAAFEDGRAK

-848 TTENVAPS
+848 TTENVATS

-877 NGKHGVG
+877 NGKHGIG

>member
-1 MRIIFF
+1 
-7 INILLYKQKTISNRM
+7 M

-36 SGSISAQTFITSL
+36 SGSISAQTLITSL
-49 DQLNS
+49 DQLSN

-75 LVASAKDAT
+75 LVASAKDAK

-121 SVNKL
+121 SVDKL

-132 KGADATY
+132 KGANATF
-139 PWTIFINSEGN
+139 PWTIFINSGGN
-150 KKRFNNNG
+150 KKRFNHNNQG
-158 KNDLL
+158 GLA
-163 VNYDKE
+163 VNYETVD
-169 ADAGNQWQIIDA
+169 DGNQWQIIDV
-181 GETEIT
+181 GETNYEFRKT
-187 ELPKIVTDIA
+187 QIVEDIA

-204 YVLTTIRG
+204 YILTTSRG
-212 ALYGNGNGKE
+212 ALYGNEKGMGVVNGDF
-222 MSVSGTNPFV
+222 VSDDCF
-232 NDNYCFTPCKDNDGK
+232 FTPYWDFDGK
-247 YYLYNVGG
+247 CYLYNASG
-255 NSFVRKS
+255 NSFLRKS
-262 DNTAKLELGLEQ
+262 GNTAKLELGLEQ
-274 AEITFGV
+274 AEITFDV
-281 ATGNASYP
+281 STGNASYP

-308 DYQTQDNGNCWMIIE
+308 DYQTQDDGNRWMIIE
-323 VGTADE
+323 VGAADE

-354 LQSNA
+354 LQSNV
-359 DYTGNDALQSA
+359 DYAGNATLQSA
-370 INSNVYESTDSYAQV
+370 VTSNAYESTDNYAQV
-385 LVKKDALKNAII
+385 LVKKDALKNAVI

-415 GTDYNDKTDNNAYR
+415 GTGYNDKTDNNVYR

-453 NKKGARNGHQFF
+453 NTKKARNGHQFF

-479 VSLSAEN
+479 VSLNAEN

-494 TEGLLKNICDK
+494 TEGSLENICDK

-531 EMFQL
+531 EMSQL

-551 VVLSGVTTA
+551 VALSNVTTA
-560 NEQAELKA
+560 SEQAELKA

-582 YKNGNLIGNG
+582 YKNGNLIGSG

-599 TTFAPV
+599 TTFAPA

-626 ARLALLNACSTFAF
+626 ARLALLNACNTFAF
-640 SLNKPANG
+640 TLNKPTNG
-648 TFIRIHSSAASQ
+648 TFIRIYSSAASQ

-668 ETSTANANRA
+668 ETSTVNANRA
-678 AYLVGKEGENEAK
+678 AYLVGKDGENEAK

-716 AGYKGITNGTSIQFS
+716 AGYKGITAGTNIEFS
-731 EAENRAAGCYNVKFN
+731 EAKNGAAGCYNVKFN
-746 GNRFLYTKVS
+746 GNRYLYTQVS
-756 DSNYFTDAGGSAP
+756 GSNYFTDAANSASS
-769 NDGYNF
+769 DGYNF

-784 LSVGAAGYATLIA
+784 LSVGATGYATLIA
-797 PVALEIPTGVEVY
+797 PVALEIPAGVEVY
-810 TAAFEDGKAK
+810 TAAFEGGKAK

-834 VVKAAQGTYNFKIT
+834 VVKAAQGTYNFNIT
-848 TTENVAPS
+848 TTENVATS
-856 ALNGVPNTA
+856 ALHGVPNTA

-925 IETSADKTPIYDL
+925 IETSADKAPIYDL

>member
-1 MRIIFF
+1 M
-7 INILLYKQKTISNRM
+7 
-22 KKFTSLILMLMLVF
+22 
-36 SGSISAQTFITSL
+36 
-49 DQLNS
+49 
-54 NHAYYLKCARGYAYS
+54 
-69 AANHGQ
+69 
-75 LVASAKDAT
+75 
-84 PNGDDYKFVIYK
+84 
-96 DADNYY
+96 
-102 LYNLGAGFFCKK
+102 
-114 NGDNVGF
+114 
-121 SVNKL
+121 
-126 ENVTFE
+126 
-132 KGADATY
+132 
-139 PWTIFINSEGN
+139 
-150 KKRFNNNG
+150 
-158 KNDLL
+158 
-163 VNYDKE
+163 
-169 ADAGNQWQIIDA
+169 
-181 GETEIT
+181 
-187 ELPKIVTDIA
+187 
-197 TLSSSKK
+197 
-204 YVLTTIRG
+204 
-212 ALYGNGNGKE
+212 
-222 MSVSGTNPFV
+222 
-232 NDNYCFTPCKDNDGK
+232 
-247 YYLYNVGG
+247 
-255 NSFVRKS
+255 
-262 DNTAKLELGLEQ
+262 
-274 AEITFGV
+274 
-281 ATGNASYP
+281 
-289 HTISVDGKFINHS
+289 
-302 QTWVCT
+302 
-308 DYQTQDNGNCWMIIE
+308 
-323 VGTADE
+323 
-329 TAVGNRFVEAKTAL
+329 

-354 LQSNA
+354 LQSNV
-359 DYTGNDALQSA
+359 DYAGNATLQSA
-370 INSNVYESTDSYAQV
+370 VTSNAYESTDSYAQV
-385 LVKKDALKNAII
+385 LVKKDALKNAVI

-415 GTDYNDKTDNNAYR
+415 GAGYNDETDNKAYR

-453 NKKGARNGHQFF
+453 NTKKARNGHQFF

-479 VSLSAEN
+479 VSLNAEN

-494 TEGLLKNICDK
+494 TEGSLENICDK

-531 EMFQL
+531 EMSQL

-568 QIDAAAETQKLYET
+568 LIDEALSSPIYVS
-582 YKNGNLIGNG
+582 YKNANLIGSG

-599 TTFAPV
+599 TAFTKAGEV
-605 YAKANEINTKG
+605 YAKG
-616 ETATSAEITS
+616 EAATSAEIVS
-626 ARLALLNACSTFAF
+626 ARFALLNARNAAVV
-640 SLNKPANG
+640 LNKPANG
-648 TFIRIHSSAASQ
+648 TFIRIYSSAASQ

-668 ETSTANANRA
+668 EASTVDANRA

-706 GYYLENISNF
+706 GYYLENNDNF

-731 EAENRAAGCYNVKFN
+731 EAANRAAGCYNVKFN
-746 GNRFLYTKVS
+746 GNRFLYTQVS
-756 DSNYFTDAGGSAP
+756 GSNYFTDAANSASS
-769 NDGYNF
+769 DGYNF

-797 PVALEIPTGVEVY
+797 PVALEIPAGVEVY
-810 TAAFEDGKAK
+810 TAAFEEGKAK

-834 VVKAAQGTYNFKIT
+834 VVKAAQGTYNFNIT
-848 TTENVAPS
+848 TTENVATS

-925 IETSADKTPIYDL
+925 IETSADKAPIYDL

>member
-1 MRIIFF
+1 
-7 INILLYKQKTISNRM
+7 M

-36 SGSISAQTFITSL
+36 SGSISAQTLITSL
-49 DQLNS
+49 DQLS
-54 NHAYYLKCARGYAYS
+54 NDHAYYLKCARGYAYS

-121 SVNKL
+121 SVDKL

-132 KGADATY
+132 KGANATF
-139 PWTIFINSEGN
+139 PWTIFINSGGN
-150 KKRFNNNG
+150 KKRFNHNNNG
-158 KNDLL
+158 GIL
-163 VNYDKE
+163 VNWEDV
-169 ADAGNQWQIIDA
+169 DAGNQWQIIDA
-181 GETEIT
+181 GETGIT

-204 YVLTTIRG
+204 YILTTIRG
-212 ALYGNGNGKE
+212 ALYGNGNGNG

-281 ATGNASYP
+281 ATGSANYP

-302 QTWVCT
+302 SGWVNT
-308 DYQTQDNGNCWMIIE
+308 NYQEQDDGNRWMIVE
-323 VGTADE
+323 AGTADE

-354 LQSNA
+354 LQSNV
-359 DYTGNDALQSA
+359 DYTGNATLQSA
-370 INSNVYESTDSYAQV
+370 VTSNAYESTDSYAQV
-385 LVKKDALKNAII
+385 LVKKDALKNAVI

-402 APAKTLSDLDGLP
+402 APAKTLSGLDGLP
-415 GTDYNDKTDNNAYR
+415 GTAYNDETDKNAKR

-453 NKKGARNGHQFF
+453 NTKGASNGHQFF
-465 SIGEFRVLDASGKE
+465 SIGEFRVLDASGNE

-494 TEGLLKNICDK
+494 TEGALSNICDK

-511 HSTWSADTYE
+511 HSTWSANTYE

-531 EMFQL
+531 EMSEL
-536 KLSFDSRNGNNVPTL
+536 KLSFDSRIGNNVPTL

-560 NEQAELKA
+560 SEQAELKA
-568 QIDAAAETQKLYET
+568 LIDEALSSPIYVS
-582 YKNGNLIGNG
+582 YKNANLIGSG

-599 TTFAPV
+599 TAFSKAGEV
-605 YAKANEINTKG
+605 YAKG
-616 ETATSAEITS
+616 EAATSAEIAS
-626 ARLALLNACSTFAF
+626 ARFALLNARNAAVV
-640 SLNKPANG
+640 LNKPANG

-668 ETSTANANRA
+668 ETSTAKPNRA
-678 AYLVGKEGENEAK
+678 AYLVGKDGENEAK

-716 AGYKGITNGTSIQFS
+716 AGYKGITTGTSIQFS
-731 EAENRAAGCYNVKFN
+731 EAANRAAGCYNVKFN
-746 GNRFLYTKVS
+746 GNRFLYTQVS
-756 DSNYFTDAGGSAP
+756 GSNYFTDAANSASS
-769 NDGYNF
+769 DGYNF

-797 PVALEIPTGVEVY
+797 PVALEIPAGVEVY
-810 TAAFEDGKAK
+810 TVAFEDGKAK

-834 VVKAAQGTYNFKIT
+834 VVKAAQGTYNFNIT
-848 TTENVAPS
+848 TTENVATS
-856 ALNGVPNTA
+856 ALSGVPNTE

-912 AFLLEDNVTGIEE
+912 AFLLEDKVTGIEE
-925 IETSADKTPIYDL
+925 IETSADKAPIYDL

>member
-1 MRIIFF
+1 
-7 INILLYKQKTISNRM
+7 M

-36 SGSISAQTFITSL
+36 SGSISAQTLITSL
-49 DQLNS
+49 DQLS
-54 NHAYYLKCARGYAYS
+54 NHHAYYLKCARGYAYS

-75 LVASAKDAT
+75 LVASAKDAK

-132 KGADATY
+132 QGADATY
-139 PWTIFINSEGN
+139 PWTIFINSGGN
-150 KKRFNNNG
+150 KKRFNHNNQG
-158 KNDLL
+158 GLA
-163 VNYDKE
+163 VNYE
-169 ADAGNQWQIIDA
+169 TVDAGNQWQIIDA
-181 GETEIT
+181 GETGIT

-204 YVLTTIRG
+204 YILTTIRG
-212 ALYGNGNGKE
+212 ALYGNGNGNE
-222 MSVSGTNPFV
+222 MKVSGTNPFV
-232 NDNYCFTPCKDNDGK
+232 NDNYCFTPYKDNDGK

-255 NSFVRKS
+255 NSFLRKS

-274 AEITFGV
+274 AEITFGA
-281 ATGNASYP
+281 ATGKVDDIANYP

-302 QTWVCT
+302 SGWVNT
-308 DYQTQDNGNCWMIIE
+308 NYQTQDAGNRWMIVE
-323 VGTADE
+323 VGNADE

-343 LNHVKSIANTC
+343 LNRAKSIANTC
-354 LQSNA
+354 MQNNA
-359 DYTGNDALQSA
+359 DYEGNAALQSA
-370 INSNVYESTDSYAQV
+370 VTSIVYESTDCYAQV
-385 LVKKDALKNAII
+385 LAKIENLKKAVV
-397 AYNVD
+397 AYNVK
-402 APAKTLSDLDGLP
+402 APVKYLSDLDGLP
-415 GTDYNDKTDNNAYR
+415 GTGYNDETDVDKNGNKAYR

-453 NKKGARNGHQFF
+453 NTKGASNGHQFF
-465 SIGEFRVLDASGKE
+465 SIGEFRVLDASGNE

-494 TEGLLKNICDK
+494 TEGALSNICDK

-511 HSTWSADTYE
+511 HSTWSAKTYE

-531 EMFQL
+531 EMSEL
-536 KLSFDSRNGNNVPTL
+536 KLSFDSRIGNNVPTL
-551 VVLSGVTTA
+551 VVLTSVTTA

-599 TTFAPV
+599 TTFAPA

-616 ETATSAEITS
+616 EAATSAEIAS
-626 ARLALLNACSTFAF
+626 ARFALLNARNAAVV
-640 SLNKPANG
+640 LNKPANG

-668 ETSTANANRA
+668 ETSTAKPNRA
-678 AYLVGKEGENEAK
+678 AYLVGKDGENEAK
-691 TIFFYNGNKLLAYET
+691 TIFFYNDNKLLAYET

-716 AGYKGITNGTSIQFS
+716 AGYKGITTGTSIQFS

-746 GNRFLYTKVS
+746 GNRFLYTQVS
-756 DSNYFTDAGGSAP
+756 GSNYFTDAGGSAP

-797 PVALEIPTGVEVY
+797 PVALEIPAGVEVY

-848 TTENVAPS
+848 TTENVATS
-856 ALNGVPNTA
+856 ALNGVPNTE

-925 IETSADKTPIYDL
+925 TETSADKAPIYDL

>member
-1 MRIIFF
+1 
-7 INILLYKQKTISNRM
+7 M

-36 SGSISAQTFITSL
+36 SGSISAQTLITSL
-49 DQLNS
+49 DQLS
-54 NHAYYLKCARGYAYS
+54 NHHAYYLRCARGYAYS

-75 LVASAKDAT
+75 LVASDKNET

-114 NGDNVGF
+114 NDKYVGF
-121 SVNKL
+121 SIDKL

-139 PWTIFINSEGN
+139 PWTIFINSGGN
-150 KKRFNNNG
+150 KNRFNHNG
-158 KNDLL
+158 QRGLL
-163 VNYDKE
+163 VNYETVDE
-169 ADAGNQWQIIDA
+169 GNQWQIIDA
-181 GETEIT
+181 GETGIT

-212 ALYGNGNGKE
+212 FLYGKGNGKE
-222 MSVSGTNPFV
+222 ISVSGTNPFV
-232 NDNYCFTPCKDNDGK
+232 NDNYCFTPYKDNDGK
-247 YYLYNVGG
+247 CYLYNVGG
-255 NSFVRKS
+255 NSFLRKS
-262 DNTAKLELGLEQ
+262 GNTAKLELGLEQ
-274 AEITFGV
+274 TEITFGV
-281 ATGNASYP
+281 ATGNANYP

-308 DYQTQDNGNCWMIIE
+308 DYQTQDNGNRWMIIE

-359 DYTGNDALQSA
+359 DYEGNAALQSA
-370 INSNVYESTDSYAQV
+370 VTSNAYESTDCYAQV
-385 LVKKDALKNAII
+385 LAKKDALKNAII
-397 AYNVD
+397 AYNVK
-402 APAKTLSDLDGLP
+402 APVKYLSSFEGLP
-415 GTDYNDKTDNNAYR
+415 GTGYNDETDNKAK

-453 NKKGARNGHQFF
+453 NTKKARNGHQFF
-465 SIGEFRVLDASGKE
+465 SIGEFRVLDASGHE

-494 TEGLLKNICDK
+494 TEGPLENICDK

-531 EMFQL
+531 EMSQL
-536 KLSFDSRNGNNVPTL
+536 KLSFDSRDGNNVPTL

-560 NEQAELKA
+560 SEQAELKA
-568 QIDAAAETQKLYET
+568 LIDEALSSPIYVS
-582 YKNGNLIGNG
+582 YKNANLIGSG

-599 TTFAPV
+599 TAFAKAGEV
-605 YAKANEINTKG
+605 YAKG
-616 ETATSAEITS
+616 EAATSAEIAS
-626 ARLALLNACSTFAF
+626 ARFALLNARNAAVV
-640 SLNKPANG
+640 LNKPANG
-648 TFIRIHSSAASQ
+648 KFIRIYSSAASQ

-668 ETSTANANRA
+668 ETSTVDANRA
-678 AYLVGKEGENEAK
+678 AYLVGKDGENEAK
-691 TIFFYNGNKLLAYET
+691 TIFFYIGNKLLAYET
-706 GYYLENISNF
+706 GYYLENNDNF
-716 AGYKGITNGTSIQFS
+716 AGYKGITAGTNIEFS

-746 GNRFLYTKVS
+746 GNRFLNTKAS
-756 DSNYFTDAGGSAP
+756 GSNYYTDAENSAP
-769 NDGYNF
+769 NDDFNF

-797 PVALEIPTGVEVY
+797 PVALEIPAGVEVY
-810 TAAFEDGKAK
+810 TAAFEDGRAK

-834 VVKAAQGTYNFKIT
+834 VVKAAQGTYNFNIT
-848 TTENVAPS
+848 TTENVATS
-856 ALNGVPNTA
+856 ALSGVPNTE

-899 AFYTAPAEAQAVS
+899 AYYTAPAEAQAVS
-912 AFLLEDNVTGIEE
+912 AFLLENNVTGIEE
-925 IETSADKTPIYDL
+925 IETSADKAPIYDL

>member
-1 MRIIFF
+1 
-7 INILLYKQKTISNRM
+7 M

-36 SGSISAQTFITSL
+36 SGSISAQTLITSL
-49 DQLNS
+49 DQLS
-54 NHAYYLKCARGYAYS
+54 NHHAYYLKCARGYAYS
-69 AANHGQ
+69 EANHGQ
-75 LVASAKDAT
+75 LVASDKNET

-114 NGDNVGF
+114 NDKNVGF
-121 SVNKL
+121 SIDKL

-139 PWTIFINSEGN
+139 PWTIFINSGGN
-150 KKRFNNNG
+150 KNRFNHNG
-158 KNDLL
+158 QRGLL
-163 VNYDKE
+163 VNYETVDE
-169 ADAGNQWQIIDA
+169 GNQWQIIDA
-181 GETEIT
+181 GETGIT

-212 ALYGNGNGKE
+212 ALYGNGNGNG

-232 NDNYCFTPCKDNDGK
+232 NDNYCFTPYKDNDGK
-247 YYLYNVGG
+247 CYLYNVGG

-262 DNTAKLELGLEQ
+262 DKTAKLELGLEQ

-289 HTISVDGKFINHS
+289 HTISVDGNYINHS
-302 QTWVCT
+302 SGCVNTN
-308 DYQTQDNGNCWMIIE
+308 YQIQDDGNRWMIVE
-323 VGTADE
+323 VGAADE
-329 TAVGNRFVEAKTAL
+329 TAVSKCYDEAL
-343 LNHVKSIANTC
+343 LNDIRDIANTC
-354 LQSNA
+354 LQNNA
-359 DYTGNDALQSA
+359 DYEGNANLQSA
-370 INSNVYESTDSYAQV
+370 IDLNVYESTDDHAQV

-415 GTDYNDKTDNNAYR
+415 GTGYNDETDKNAKR

-434 ETLSFPTPVKK
+434 ETLNFPTPVKK

-453 NKKGARNGHQFF
+453 NTKAGNNGHQFF

-494 TEGLLKNICDK
+494 TEGPLKNICDK

-531 EMFQL
+531 EMSQL

-568 QIDAAAETQKLYET
+568 LIDEALSSPIYVS
-582 YKNGNLIGNG
+582 YKNANLIGNG

-599 TTFAPV
+599 TAFAKAGEV
-605 YAKANEINTKG
+605 YAKG
-616 ETATSAEITS
+616 EAATSAEIAS
-626 ARLALLNACSTFAF
+626 ARFALLNARNAAVV
-640 SLNKPANG
+640 LNKPANG
-648 TFIRIHSSAASQ
+648 TFIRIHSSAKSQ

-668 ETSTANANRA
+668 ETSTAKANRA
-678 AYLVGKEGENEAK
+678 AYLVGKDGENEAK

-716 AGYKGITNGTSIQFS
+716 AGYKGITTGTSIQFS

-746 GNRFLYTKVS
+746 GNRFLYTQVS
-756 DSNYFTDAGGSAP
+756 GSNYFTDAGGSAP
-769 NDGYNF
+769 IDGYNF

-797 PVALEIPTGVEVY
+797 PVALEIPAGVEVY

-848 TTENVAPS
+848 TTENVATS

-899 AFYTAPAEAQAVS
+899 AYYTAPAEAQAVS

-925 IETSADKTPIYDL
+925 IETSADKAPIYDL

>member
-1 MRIIFF
+1 
-7 INILLYKQKTISNRM
+7 M

-36 SGSISAQTFITSL
+36 SGSISAQTLITSL
-49 DQLNS
+49 DQLRN

-114 NGDNVGF
+114 NGNNVGF
-121 SVNKL
+121 SVDKL

-132 KGADATY
+132 KGANATY
-139 PWTIFINSEGN
+139 PWTIFINSGGN
-150 KKRFNNNG
+150 KNRFNHNNQRG
-158 KNDLL
+158 LAVDWEE
-163 VNYDKE
+163 VDE
-169 ADAGNQWQIIDA
+169 GNQWQIIDA

-212 ALYGNGNGKE
+212 FLYGKGNGKE

-232 NDNYCFTPCKDNDGK
+232 NDNYCFTPYKDNDGK
-247 YYLYNVGG
+247 CYLYNVGG
-255 NSFVRKS
+255 NSFLRKS
-262 DNTAKLELGLEQ
+262 GNTAKLELGLEQ

-281 ATGNASYP
+281 ATGNANYP

-308 DYQTQDNGNCWMIIE
+308 DYQTQDNGNRWMIIE

-359 DYTGNDALQSA
+359 GYTGNDALQSA

-415 GTDYNDKTDNNAYR
+415 GTGYNDKTDNNAYR

-453 NKKGARNGHQFF
+453 NTKGARNGHQFF
-465 SIGEFRVLDASGKE
+465 SICEFRVLDASGKE

-494 TEGLLKNICDK
+494 TEGPLKNICDK

-531 EMFQL
+531 EMSQL

-599 TTFAPV
+599 TTFAPA

-668 ETSTANANRA
+668 ETSTAKPNRA
-678 AYLVGKEGENEAK
+678 AYLVGKDGENEAK
-691 TIFFYNGNKLLAYET
+691 TIFFYNDNKLLAYET

-716 AGYKGITNGTSIQFS
+716 AGYKGITTGTSIQFS

-746 GNRFLYTKVS
+746 GNRFLYTQVS
-756 DSNYFTDAGGSAP
+756 GSNYFTDAGGSAP

-797 PVALEIPTGVEVY
+797 PVALEIPAGVEVY

-834 VVKAAQGTYNFKIT
+834 VVKAAQGTYNFNIT
-848 TTENVAPS
+848 TTENVATS
-856 ALNGVPNTA
+856 ALSGVPNTE

-925 IETSADKTPIYDL
+925 IETSADKAPIYDL

>member
-1 MRIIFF
+1 
-7 INILLYKQKTISNRM
+7 M

-36 SGSISAQTFITSL
+36 SGSISAQTLITSL
-49 DQLNS
+49 DQLS
-54 NHAYYLKCARGYAYS
+54 NHHAYYLRCARGYAYS
-69 AANHGQ
+69 ATNHGQ

-114 NGDNVGF
+114 NGINVGF
-121 SVNKL
+121 SVDKL

-132 KGADATY
+132 KGANATY
-139 PWTIFINSEGN
+139 PWTIFINSGGN
-150 KKRFNNNG
+150 KNRFNHNNQG
-158 KNDLL
+158 GLA
-163 VNYDKE
+163 VNWEEVDE
-169 ADAGNQWQIIDA
+169 GNQWQIIDA

-212 ALYGNGNGKE
+212 ALYGNGNGNG

-232 NDNYCFTPCKDNDGK
+232 NDNYCFTPYKDNDGK
-247 YYLYNVGG
+247 CYLYNVGG
-255 NSFVRKS
+255 NSFLRKS
-262 DNTAKLELGLEQ
+262 GNTAKLELGLEQ

-281 ATGNASYP
+281 ATGNANYP

-308 DYQTQDNGNCWMIIE
+308 DYQTQDNGNRWMIIE

-415 GTDYNDKTDNNAYR
+415 GTGYNDKTDNNAYR

-453 NKKGARNGHQFF
+453 NTKGARNGHQFF

-494 TEGLLKNICDK
+494 TEGPLKNICDK

-536 KLSFDSRNGNNVPTL
+536 KLSFDSRIGNNVPTL
-551 VVLSGVTTA
+551 VVLSNVTTA

-582 YKNGNLIGNG
+582 YKNGNLIGSG

-599 TTFAPV
+599 TTFAPA

-626 ARLALLNACSTFAF
+626 ARSELLKACSTFAF

-668 ETSTANANRA
+668 ETSTAKPNRA
-678 AYLVGKEGENEAK
+678 AYLVGKDGENEAK

-716 AGYKGITNGTSIQFS
+716 AGYKGITTGMSIQFS
-731 EAENRAAGCYNVKFN
+731 EAANRAAGCYNVKFN
-746 GNRFLYTKVS
+746 GNRFLYTQVS
-756 DSNYFTDAGGSAP
+756 GSNYFTDAANSASS
-769 NDGYNF
+769 DGYNF

-797 PVALEIPTGVEVY
+797 PVALEIPAGVEVY

-834 VVKAAQGTYNFKIT
+834 VVKAAQGTYNFNIT
-848 TTENVAPS
+848 TTENVATS
-856 ALNGVPNTA
+856 ALSGVPNTK

-925 IETSADKTPIYDL
+925 IETSADKAPIYDL

>member
-1 MRIIFF
+1 
-7 INILLYKQKTISNRM
+7 M

-36 SGSISAQTFITSL
+36 SGSISAQTLITAL
-49 DQLNS
+49 DQLS
-54 NHAYYLKCARGYAYS
+54 NHHAYYLKCARGYAYS
-69 AANHGQ
+69 APNHGQ

-114 NGDNVGF
+114 NGKNVGF
-121 SVNKL
+121 SVDKL

-132 KGADATY
+132 KGANATY
-139 PWTIFINSEGN
+139 PWTIFINSGGN
-150 KKRFNNNG
+150 KNRFNHNNQG
-158 KNDLL
+158 GLA
-163 VNYDKE
+163 VNWEKVDE
-169 ADAGNQWQIIDA
+169 GNQWQIIDA

-212 ALYGNGNGKE
+212 FLYGNGNGKG

-232 NDNYCFTPCKDNDGK
+232 NDNYCFTPRKDNDGK

-289 HTISVDGKFINHS
+289 HTISIDGKFINHS

-308 DYQTQDNGNCWMIIE
+308 DYQTQDNGNRWMIIE

-385 LVKKDALKNAII
+385 LVKKDTLKNAII

-415 GTDYNDKTDNNAYR
+415 GTGYNDKTDNNAYR

-453 NKKGARNGHQFF
+453 NTKGARNGHQFF

-494 TEGLLKNICDK
+494 TEGLLENICDK

-531 EMFQL
+531 EMSQL
-536 KLSFDSRNGNNVPTL
+536 KLSFDSRIGNNVPTL

-599 TTFAPV
+599 TTFAPA

-626 ARLALLNACSTFAF
+626 ARLALLNACNTFAF
-640 SLNKPANG
+640 TLNKPTNG

-668 ETSTANANRA
+668 ETSTVNANRA
-678 AYLVGKEGENEAK
+678 AYLVGKDGENEAK
-691 TIFFYNGNKLLAYET
+691 TIFFYNDNKLLAYET

-716 AGYKGITNGTSIQFS
+716 AGYKGITTGTSIQFS
-731 EAENRAAGCYNVKFN
+731 EAENRAAGCYNVKSN
-746 GNRFLYTKVS
+746 GNRFLYTQVS
-756 DSNYFTDAGGSAP
+756 GSNYFTDAGGSAP

-797 PVALEIPTGVEVY
+797 PVALEIPAGVEVY

-834 VVKAAQGTYNFKIT
+834 VVKAAQGTYNFNIT
-848 TTENVAPS
+848 TTENVATS
-856 ALNGVPNTA
+856 ALSGVPNTK

-925 IETSADKTPIYDL
+925 IETSADKAPIYDL

>member
-1 MRIIFF
+1 
-7 INILLYKQKTISNRM
+7 
-22 KKFTSLILMLMLVF
+22 
-36 SGSISAQTFITSL
+36 
-49 DQLNS
+49 
-54 NHAYYLKCARGYAYS
+54 
-69 AANHGQ
+69 
-75 LVASAKDAT
+75 
-84 PNGDDYKFVIYK
+84 
-96 DADNYY
+96 
-102 LYNLGAGFFCKK
+102 
-114 NGDNVGF
+114 
-121 SVNKL
+121 
-126 ENVTFE
+126 
-132 KGADATY
+132 
-139 PWTIFINSEGN
+139 
-150 KKRFNNNG
+150 
-158 KNDLL
+158 
-163 VNYDKE
+163 
-169 ADAGNQWQIIDA
+169 
-181 GETEIT
+181 
-187 ELPKIVTDIA
+187 
-197 TLSSSKK
+197 
-204 YVLTTIRG
+204 
-212 ALYGNGNGKE
+212 

-232 NDNYCFTPCKDNDGK
+232 NDNYCFTPYKDNDGK
-247 YYLYNVGG
+247 CYLYNVGG
-255 NSFVRKS
+255 NSFLRKS
-262 DNTAKLELGLEQ
+262 GNTAKLELGLEQ

-281 ATGNASYP
+281 ATGNANYP

-308 DYQTQDNGNCWMIIE
+308 DYQTQDNGNRWMIIE

-329 TAVGNRFVEAKTAL
+329 TAVSKCYDEVL
-343 LNHVKSIANTC
+343 LNDIRDIANTC
-354 LQSNA
+354 LQNNA
-359 DYTGNDALQSA
+359 DYEGNANLQSA
-370 INSNVYESTDSYAQV
+370 IDLNVYESTDDHAQR
-385 LVKKDALKNAII
+385 LAKMDALKEAII
-397 AYNVD
+397 AYNVK
-402 APAKTLSDLDGLP
+402 APVKYLSGFEGLP
-415 GTDYNDKTDNNAYR
+415 GTGYNDETDKKAK
-429 YKWNS
+429 YKWDS

-453 NKKGARNGHQFF
+453 NTKKACNGHQFF
-465 SIGEFRVLDASGKE
+465 SIGEFRVLDASGHE

-494 TEGLLKNICDK
+494 TEGPLENICDK

-531 EMFQL
+531 EMSQL
-536 KLSFDSRNGNNVPTL
+536 KLSFDSRDGNNVPTL

-560 NEQAELKA
+560 SEQAELKA
-568 QIDAAAETQKLYET
+568 LIDEALSSPIYVS
-582 YKNGNLIGNG
+582 YKNANLIGSG

-599 TTFAPV
+599 TAFAKAGEV
-605 YAKANEINTKG
+605 YAKG
-616 ETATSAEITS
+616 EAATSAEIAS
-626 ARLALLNACSTFAF
+626 ARFALLNARNAAVV
-640 SLNKPANG
+640 LNKPANG
-648 TFIRIHSSAASQ
+648 KFIRIYSSAASQ

-668 ETSTANANRA
+668 ETSTVDANRA
-678 AYLVGKEGENEAK
+678 AYLVGKDGENEAK

-706 GYYLENISNF
+706 GYYLENNDNF
-716 AGYKGITNGTSIQFS
+716 VGYKGITAGTNIEFS
-731 EAENRAAGCYNVKFN
+731 EAANSAAGCYNVKFS
-746 GNRFLYTKVS
+746 GNRFLHTNVS
-756 DSNYFTDAGGSAP
+756 GSNYYTDAGGSAP
-769 NDGYNF
+769 NDGFNF

-797 PVALEIPTGVEVY
+797 PVALEIPAGVEVY

-848 TTENVAPS
+848 TTENVATS

-925 IETSADKTPIYDL
+925 IETSADKAPIYDL